1 MVTRIFS
8 EDTYEQAL
16 IELFQSLEG
25 KQYRYEYGPDIVRDY
40 TNPILDDVLQESLHR
55 INPTLPFEAI
65 DDAIKKLHQIEGS
78 SLYEC
83 NFKFTQMLQYGIE
96 VQYTDAKHQL
106 KTAIVNLIDYEHED
120 ENDFLVVNQYTV
132 QELDTKRPD
141 IVVFVNG
148 LPLVV
153 IELKSPSREETDA
166 SEAYLQLRN
175 YQKLIPSLFIYNAF
189 NVMSDMA
196 LTKIGTVTAKED
208 RYMEW
213 KQPTGEVADYDVAF
227 KSVFTPKVLL
237 NLLKNYILFDV
248 REGEYTKILA
258 GYHQY
263 YAVEKAAI
271 RTEEAVKGDGKIG
284 VFWHTQ
290 GSGKSLSMV
299 FLAHHPKVQAMNPTI
314 VVVTD
319 RNDLDEQLFGQF
331 SRTVDF
337 LRQRAVQCTSR
348 DAENDDTSLKAMLK
362 NRNSGGIIFTTMQ
375 KFDDWDGALSER
387 QNIIVMTDEAHRG
400 QYGMEEKIDTEGN
413 VHIGA
418 ARKIRNSLPHAS
430 YIGFTGTPI
439 SDKDRDTREIFGDDI
454 DVYDMTQAVNDGATR
469 PVYYESRVIKLKLDN
484 EVLAKIDAEYERL
497 REEGAS
503 ETDLE
508 ENKKEMSHMDELLGN
523 NATINDLVKDI
534 ITHYEENRQYIC
546 YGKAMIVAYSRPI
559 AMKIYKHIIELRPDW
574 TEKVKVVMTSGNKDP
589 EEWADII
596 GGKAYKKELAKKF
609 KDENDEMKIAIVVD
623 MWLTGFDVPSLA
635 TMYVY
640 KPMKDHNLMQAIA
653 RVNRVFP
660 EKAGGLIVDYVGI
673 AAALKEAMKRYTK
686 RDQDNYGNND
696 IKEKAYSEFKEK
708 LEICRDLLHGY
719 DYNNFHHGTP
729 AVRAQLIKGGVN
741 FLIASEKA
749 EDCKAFIK
757 NASLLR
763 QAVTLCRSLLVEEER
778 FEVSFMESVRI
789 LIIRL
794 QNPGK
799 ITKRDINQRI
809 ASLIAQS
816 VKSDGVVN
824 LFDEQTEF
832 SLFDEKFM
840 EEVRKMKEKN
850 LALKLLENLLR
861 GRVRTLTRIN
871 IVTGE
876 LFSNR
881 FGETLNRY
889 INGLLT
895 NEEVI
900 QELLKMAQEMME
912 AEKQGNELGL
922 SKEEKAFYDALTR
935 PQAVKD
941 FYTNDQLVDLTKE
954 LTDML
959 RKNRT
964 IDWNRREA
972 ERANMRRLV
981 RRLLKK
987 YKYPPEEA
995 EGAMNIV
1002 LKQCEQWVEN
1012 EENLNNDNQP
1022 VGDVYLVEDE
1032 IIIEGKPKVISLYQ
1046 EYRED
1051 CVPLYT
1057 LRAACGY
1064 FEGGETPEEEGW
1076 IDASGNGFTPD
1087 PERHFAVHAKGNS
1100 MQPKIKDGDICIF
1113 EWYRAGSRNGEIVLT
1128 QCRDNDLEYGG
1139 RYTIKK
1145 YHSEKIY
1152 YEDGSWE
1159 HTKIELIPLNKDY
1172 EIIVLEDGVEYR
1184 TIGVLKCVL

>member
-1 MVTRIFS
+1 MFT

-25 KQYRYEYGPDIVRDY
+25 NQFRYEYGPDIERDY
-40 TNPILDDVLQESLHR
+40 ANPVLDDVLRESLCR
-55 INPTLPFEAI
+55 INPSIPRDAI
-65 DDAIKKLHQIEGS
+65 DDAIRKLHQIEGS

-83 NFKFTQMLQYGIE
+83 NFKFTQMMQYGIE
-96 VQYTDAKHQL
+96 VTFTQHASSNPKNEGADMIHEAMSHYGRFNERVEQQSRE
-106 KTAIVNLIDYEHED
+106 KTMVVNLIDFEHPEK
-120 ENDFLVVNQYTV
+120 NDFLVVNQFTV
-132 QELDTKRPD
+132 QEHDTKRPD

-175 YQKLIPSLFIYNAF
+175 YQKSIPSLFIYNAF

-196 LTKIGTVTAKED
+196 QTKVGTVTAKED

-227 KSVFTPKVLL
+227 KSIFTPKVLL

-248 REGEYTKILA
+248 REGSYAKILA

-263 YAVEKAAI
+263 YAVEKAAT
-271 RTEEAVKGDGKIG
+271 RAEEAVKGDGKIG

-299 FLAHHPKVQAMNPTI
+299 FLAHHPKIQMMNPTI
-314 VVVTD
+314 VVITD
-319 RNDLDEQLFGQF
+319 RNDLDEQLYGQF

-375 KFDDWDGALSER
+375 KFDDWDGALSDR
-387 QNIIVMTDEAHRG
+387 RNIIVMTDEAHRG

-413 VHIGA
+413 THIGA

-439 SDKDRDTREIFGDDI
+439 SDKDRDTAEVFGDII
-454 DVYDMTQAVNDGATR
+454 DVYDMTQAVKDGATR
-469 PVYYESRVIKLKLDN
+469 PVYYESRVIKLKLND
-484 EVLAKIDAEYERL
+484 EILAQIDAEYDKL
-497 REEGAS
+497 RAEGAS
-503 ETDLE
+503 EADLE
-508 ENKKEMSHMDELLGN
+508 ENKKVMSHMDSLLGN
-523 NATINDLVKDI
+523 DATVNDLVADI
-534 ITHYEENRQYIC
+534 ITHYEENRQHIC
-546 YGKAMIVAYSRPI
+546 CGKAMIVAYSRPI
-559 AMKIYKHIIELRPDW
+559 AMKIYTRILELRPDW
-574 TEKVKVVMTSGNKDP
+574 TEKVKVVMTGGNQDP
-589 EEWADII
+589 EEWAEII
-596 GGKAYKKELAKKF
+596 GSKAYKKELAKKF
-609 KDENDEMKIAIVVD
+609 KDEDDEMKIAIVVD

-673 AAALKEAMKRYTK
+673 ASALKEAMKRYTK
-686 RDQDNYGNND
+686 RDRDNYGNND
-696 IKEKAYSEFKEK
+696 IKERAYSEFKEK
-708 LEICRDLLHGY
+708 QEICRDLLHGY
-719 DYNNFHHGTP
+719 DYSKFHHGSP
-729 AVRAQLIKGGVN
+729 SERAMLIKGAVN
-741 FLIASEKA
+741 FLMAPAKA
-749 EDCKAFIK
+749 EDCKEFTK
-757 NASLLR
+757 NAFMLR

-778 FEVSFMESVRI
+778 YEVSFMESVRI

-794 QNPGK
+794 QNTNK
-799 ITKRDINQRI
+799 ISKVEINKRIV
-809 ASLIAQS
+809 ALIEQS
-816 VKSDGVVN
+816 VSSDGVVN
-824 LFDEQTEF
+824 IFDEQTEF

-850 LALKLLENLLR
+850 LAAKLLEDLLR
-861 GRVRTLTRIN
+861 ERVRTMIRSN

-881 FGETLNRY
+881 FSETLNRY
-889 INGLLT
+889 VNGLLT

-900 QELLKMAQEMME
+900 QELLKLAQEMMD
-912 AEKQGNELGL
+912 AEQQGNDLGL
-922 SKEEKAFYDALTR
+922 SNDEKAFYDALTR

-941 FYTNDQLVDLTKE
+941 FYSNDQLVAMTKD

-981 RRLLKK
+981 KRLLKK
-987 YKYPPEEA
+987 YQYPPEET

-1002 LKQCEQWVEN
+1002 LKQCEQWAEN
-1012 EENLNNDNQP
+1012 Q
-1022 VGDVYLVEDE
+1022 
-1032 IIIEGKPKVISLYQ
+1032 
-1046 EYRED
+1046 
-1051 CVPLYT
+1051 
-1057 LRAACGY
+1057 
-1064 FEGGETPEEEGW
+1064 
-1076 IDASGNGFTPD
+1076 
-1087 PERHFAVHAKGNS
+1087 
-1100 MQPKIKDGDICIF
+1100 DI
-1113 EWYRAGSRNGEIVLT
+1113 GTV
-1128 QCRDNDLEYGG
+1128 
-1139 RYTIKK
+1139 
-1145 YHSEKIY
+1145 
-1152 YEDGSWE
+1152 
-1159 HTKIELIPLNKDY
+1159 
-1172 EIIVLEDGVEYR
+1172 
-1184 TIGVLKCVL
+1184 

>member
-1 MVTRIFS
+1 MFFT

-16 IELFQSLEG
+16 IALFQELG
-25 KQYRYEYGPDIVRDY
+25 FRYKYGPDIEREY
-40 TNPILDDVLQESLHR
+40 SNPLLDDVLQESLQR
-55 INPTLPFEAI
+55 INPTLPASAI
-65 DDAIKKLHQIEGS
+65 DDAIRKLQQIEGS

-83 NFKFTQMLQYGIE
+83 NFKFTQMMQYGIE
-96 VQYTDAKHQL
+96 VTFSEADANIGMARENMSYYGRENEHAEMMQGQRTK
-106 KTAIVNLIDYEHED
+106 IVKLIDFEHLEK
-120 ENDFLVVNQYTV
+120 NDFLVVNQYTV

-175 YQKLIPSLFIYNAF
+175 YQKFIPSLFTYNAF

-196 LTKIGTVTAKED
+196 LTKIGTITAKED

-213 KQPTGEVADYDVAF
+213 KQPTGDVADYDTAF
-227 KSVFTPKVLL
+227 KAVFTPSVLL
-237 NLLKNYILFDV
+237 NLLKNYLLFDV
-248 REGEYTKILA
+248 REGCYAKILA

-263 YAVEKAAI
+263 YAVEKAAQK
-271 RTEEAVKGDGKIG
+271 TAEAVRGDGKIG

-299 FLAHHPKVQAMNPTI
+299 FLAHHPKVQEMNPTI
-314 VVVTD
+314 VVITD
-319 RNDLDEQLFGQF
+319 RNDLDEQLYGQF

-348 DAENDDTSLKAMLK
+348 NAENDDTSLKALLK
-362 NRNSGGIIFTTMQ
+362 NRHSGGIIFTTMQ
-375 KFDDWDGALSER
+375 KFDDWDGSLSER

-439 SDKDRDTREIFGDDI
+439 SNKDKDTREIFGDDI
-454 DVYDMTQAVNDGATR
+454 DVYDMTQAVKDGATR
-469 PVYYESRVIKLKLDN
+469 PVYYESRVIKLKLND
-484 EVLAKIDAEYERL
+484 EILGKIDAEYDRL
-497 REEGAS
+497 RSDGAS
-503 ETDLE
+503 ETDIE
-508 ENKKEMSHMDELLGN
+508 ENKKQMSHMDALLGN
-523 NATINDLVKDI
+523 DVTINDLVKDI
-534 ITHYEENRQYIC
+534 ITHYEDNRQHVC
-546 YGKAMIVAYSRPI
+546 CGKAMIVAYSRPI
-559 AMKIYKHIIELRPDW
+559 AMKIYKRILEMRPDW
-574 TEKVKVVMTSGNKDP
+574 TEKAKVVMTSGNQDP

-609 KDENDEMKIAIVVD
+609 KDEDDPMKIAIVVD

-660 EKAGGLIVDYVGI
+660 DKAGGLIVDYVGI
-673 AAALKEAMKRYTK
+673 AAALKDAMKRYTK

-696 IKEKAYSEFKEK
+696 IKQKAHSEFKEK

-719 DYNNFHHGTP
+719 DYSRLLTEQTRAALGEGRHLSLAQCFRHGTP
-729 AVRAQLIKGGVN
+729 AERAQIIKGGVN
-741 FLIASEKA
+741 YLIAPDKA
-749 EDCKAFIK
+749 EACKEFVK

-763 QAVTLCRSLLVEEER
+763 QAVTLCRSLLVEDER
-778 FEVSFMESVRI
+778 FEVSLMESVRI
-789 LIIRL
+789 LITRL
-794 QNPGK
+794 QTPGRT
-799 ITKRDINQRI
+799 IKREINKRI
-809 ASLIAQS
+809 AALIEQS
-816 VKSDGVVN
+816 VQSDGVVN

-850 LALKLLENLLR
+850 LAVKLLEDLLR
-861 GRVRTLTRIN
+861 DRVRTTTRSN
-871 IVTGE
+871 IVKGE

-881 FGETLNRY
+881 FSETLNRY
-889 INGLLT
+889 INGLLS

-900 QELLKMAQEMME
+900 QELLRLAQEMME
-912 AEKQGNELGL
+912 AEQQGNDLGL
-922 SKEEKAFYDALTR
+922 CDEEKAFYDALTR

-941 FYTNDQLVDLTKE
+941 FYTNEQLVELTKE

-964 IDWNRREA
+964 IDWNRREG

-981 RRLLKK
+981 KRLLKK

-1002 LKQCEQWVEN
+1002 LKQCEQWAEN
-1012 EENLNNDNQP
+1012 
-1022 VGDVYLVEDE
+1022 
-1032 IIIEGKPKVISLYQ
+1032 Q
-1046 EYRED
+1046 E
-1051 CVPLYT
+1051 
-1057 LRAACGY
+1057 
-1064 FEGGETPEEEGW
+1064 
-1076 IDASGNGFTPD
+1076 AS
-1087 PERHFAVHAKGNS
+1087 
-1100 MQPKIKDGDICIF
+1100 
-1113 EWYRAGSRNGEIVLT
+1113 
-1128 QCRDNDLEYGG
+1128 
-1139 RYTIKK
+1139 
-1145 YHSEKIY
+1145 
-1152 YEDGSWE
+1152 
-1159 HTKIELIPLNKDY
+1159 
-1172 EIIVLEDGVEYR
+1172 
-1184 TIGVLKCVL
+1184 

>member
-1 MVTRIFS
+1 MIFS

-16 IELFQSLEG
+16 IELFRELGFSY
-25 KQYRYEYGPDIVRDY
+25 KYGPDIQRDY
-40 TNPILDDVLQESLHR
+40 NNPLLDDVLQASLQR
-55 INPTLPFEAI
+55 INPTLPQSAI
-65 DDAIKKLHQIEGS
+65 EDAIKKLHQIEGS

-83 NFKFTQMLQYGIE
+83 NFKFTQMMQYGIE
-96 VQYTDAKHQL
+96 VTFTGSETSRSYQMEEEESVGMVKEALAHYGRENERVESLQGQ
-106 KTAIVNLIDYEHED
+106 KTRIVNLIDFEHPKR
-120 ENDFLVVNQYTV
+120 NDFLVVNQYTM

-153 IELKSPSREETDA
+153 VELKSPSREETDA

-175 YQKLIPSLFIYNAF
+175 YQKFIPSLFIYNAF

-227 KSVFTPKVLL
+227 KSVFTPKILL

-248 REGEYTKILA
+248 REGSYAKILA

-263 YAVEKAAI
+263 YAVEKAAQ
-271 RTEEAVKGDGKIG
+271 RTDEAVKGDGKIG

-299 FLAHHPKVQAMNPTI
+299 FLAHHPKVQQMNPTI
-314 VVVTD
+314 VVITD
-319 RNDLDEQLFGQF
+319 RNDLDEQLYGQF
-331 SRTVDF
+331 SRTAAF
-337 LRQRAVQCTSR
+337 LRQHAVQCTSR
-348 DAENDDTSLKAMLK
+348 NAEHDDTSLKALLK
-362 NRNSGGIIFTTMQ
+362 NRHSGGIIFTTMQ
-375 KFDDWDGALSER
+375 KFDDWDGALSDR
-387 QNIIVMTDEAHRG
+387 KNIIVMTDEAHRG

-469 PVYYESRVIKLKLDN
+469 PVYYESRVIKLKLNDA
-484 EVLAKIDAEYERL
+484 VLAQIDAEYDRL

-503 ETDLE
+503 EADLE
-508 ENKKEMSHMDELLGN
+508 ENKKEMSHMDALLGN
-523 NATINDLVKDI
+523 DATINDLVNDI
-534 ITHYEENRQYIC
+534 ITHYEDNRQYIC
-546 YGKAMIVAYSRPI
+546 CGKAMLVAYSRPI
-559 AMKIYKHIIELRPDW
+559 AMKIYKRILELRPEW
-574 TEKVKVVMTSGNKDP
+574 SEKVKVVMTSGNQDP

-596 GGKAYKKELAKKF
+596 GGKAYKKELARKF
-609 KDENDEMKIAIVVD
+609 KDENDPMKIAIVVD

-673 AAALKEAMKRYTK
+673 ASALKEAMKRYTK
-686 RDQDNYGNND
+686 RDRDNYGNND
-696 IKEKAYSEFKEK
+696 IKERAYSEFKEK

-719 DYNNFHHGTP
+719 DYSKFQHGSP
-729 AVRAQLIKGGVN
+729 AERAQLIKGAVN
-741 FLIASEKA
+741 FMIAPEKA
-749 EDCKAFIK
+749 DACKDFVK

-789 LIIRL
+789 LIVRL
-794 QNPGK
+794 QKPGK
-799 ITKRDINQRI
+799 VSKKEINQRI
-809 ASLIAQS
+809 AALIEQS
-816 VKSDGVVN
+816 VQSDGVVN

-850 LALKLLENLLR
+850 LAVKLLEDLLR
-861 GRVRTLTRIN
+861 GRVRTLTRSN
-871 IVTGE
+871 LVTGE

-881 FGETLNRY
+881 FSETLNRY

-900 QELLKMAQEMME
+900 QELLRMAQEMID
-912 AEKQGNELGL
+912 AEQQGNDLGL
-922 SKEEKAFYDALTR
+922 TNEEKAFYDALTR

-941 FYTNDQLVDLTKE
+941 FYSNEQLVSLTKN

-959 RKNRT
+959 RRNST

-981 RRLLKK
+981 KRLLKQ

-995 EGAMNIV
+995 EDAIDVV

-1012 EENLNNDNQP
+1012 Q
-1022 VGDVYLVEDE
+1022 DV
-1032 IIIEGKPKVISLYQ
+1032 
-1046 EYRED
+1046 
-1051 CVPLYT
+1051 
-1057 LRAACGY
+1057 A
-1064 FEGGETPEEEGW
+1064 
-1076 IDASGNGFTPD
+1076 
-1087 PERHFAVHAKGNS
+1087 
-1100 MQPKIKDGDICIF
+1100 
-1113 EWYRAGSRNGEIVLT
+1113 
-1128 QCRDNDLEYGG
+1128 
-1139 RYTIKK
+1139 
-1145 YHSEKIY
+1145 
-1152 YEDGSWE
+1152 
-1159 HTKIELIPLNKDY
+1159 
-1172 EIIVLEDGVEYR
+1172 
-1184 TIGVLKCVL
+1184 

>member
-1 MVTRIFS
+1 MPGIT
-8 EDTYEQAL
+8 EAEYEQAL

-25 KQYRYEYGPDIVRDY
+25 KQYRYEYGPDIERDY
-40 TNPILDDVLQESLHR
+40 TNPILDDVLQESLRR
-55 INPTLPFEAI
+55 INPTLPIDAI
-65 DDAIKKLHQIEGS
+65 DDAIKKLHRIEGS

-83 NFKFTQMLQYGIE
+83 NFKFTQMLQYGVE

-106 KTAIVNLIDYEHED
+106 KTAIVNLIDYDHED
-120 ENDFLVVNQYTV
+120 ENDFLVVNQFTM

-175 YQKLIPSLFIYNAF
+175 YQKFIPSLFIYNAF

-227 KSVFTPKVLL
+227 KSVFTPKILL

-248 REGEYTKILA
+248 REGSYTKILA

-263 YAVEKAAI
+263 YAVEKAAQ

-319 RNDLDEQLFGQF
+319 RNDLDEQLYGQF
-331 SRTVDF
+331 ARTVDF

-348 DAENDDTSLKAMLK
+348 NAENDDTSLKAMLE
-362 NRNSGGIIFTTMQ
+362 NRHSGGIIFTTMQ
-375 KFDDWDGALSER
+375 KFDDWDGALSDR
-387 QNIIVMTDEAHRG
+387 QSIIVMTDEAHRG
-400 QYGMEEKIDTEGN
+400 QYGMEEKVDTEGN

-469 PVYYESRVIKLKLDN
+469 PVYYESRVIKLKLDDA
-484 EVLAKIDAEYERL
+484 VLAKIDAEYERL

-508 ENKKEMSHMDELLGN
+508 ENKKEMSHMDALLGN
-523 NATINDLVKDI
+523 DATINDLVTDI
-534 ITHYEENRQYIC
+534 IAHYEDSRQYVC
-546 YGKAMIVAYSRPI
+546 CGKAMIVAYSRPI
-559 AMKIYKHIIELRPDW
+559 AMKIYKRILELRPTW

-596 GGKAYKKELAKKF
+596 GGKAHKKELAKKF

-686 RDQDNYGNND
+686 RDRDNYGNND

-708 LEICRDLLHGY
+708 LEICRDMLHGY
-719 DYNNFHHGTP
+719 DYSHFHHGSP
-729 AVRAQLIKGGVN
+729 AERAQLIKGGVN
-741 FLIASEKA
+741 FLITPEKA
-749 EDCKAFIK
+749 EDCKAFVK

-778 FEVSFMESVRI
+778 FEVSFLESVRI

-799 ITKRDINQRI
+799 ITKKDINKRI
-809 ASLIAQS
+809 AALIAQS
-816 VKSDGVVN
+816 VQSDGVVN

-832 SLFDEKFM
+832 SLFDERFM
-840 EEVRKMKEKN
+840 EEVKKMKEKN
-850 LALKLLENLLR
+850 LAAKLLEDLLR
-861 GRVRTLTRIN
+861 GRVRSMIRTN

-900 QELLKMAQEMME
+900 QELLKLAQEMMD

-922 SKEEKAFYDALTR
+922 SNEEKAFYDALTR

-941 FYTNDQLVDLTKE
+941 FYTDEQLVALTRD

-981 RRLLKK
+981 KRLLKK

-995 EGAMNIV
+995 EDAMNVV
-1002 LKQCEQWVEN
+1002 LKQCEQWAEN
-1012 EENLNNDNQP
+1012 EETNRGVEVEETSVAQKKSTGKKAQEIQMIPMGSMLE
-1022 VGDVYLVEDE
+1022 DVEADDDVRRLVHNMMELY
-1032 IIIEGKPKVISLYQ
+1032 EG
-1046 EYRED
+1046 
-1051 CVPLYT
+1051 T
-1057 LRAACGY
+1057 
-1064 FEGGETPEEEGW
+1064 
-1076 IDASGNGFTPD
+1076 
-1087 PERHFAVHAKGNS
+1087 
-1100 MQPKIKDGDICIF
+1100 
-1113 EWYRAGSRNGEIVLT
+1113 
-1128 QCRDNDLEYGG
+1128 
-1139 RYTIKK
+1139 TIM
-1145 YHSEKIY
+1145 
-1152 YEDGSWE
+1152 
-1159 HTKIELIPLNKDY
+1159 N
-1172 EIIVLEDGVEYR
+1172 IVLECQWAYQERYFSMKTNDWRHLIRDYVRKVTERPELQENEVFYYKAAG
-1184 TIGVLKCVL
+1184 

>member
-1 MVTRIFS
+1 MNGYT
-8 EDTYEQAL
+8 ENEYEQAL
-16 IELFQSLEG
+16 IALFQELG
-25 KQYRYEYGPDIVRDY
+25 YNYRYGPDIVRNY
-40 TNPILDDVLQESLHR
+40 SNPLLHDVLQDSLLR
-55 INPTLPFEAI
+55 INPTLPASAI

-96 VQYTDAKHQL
+96 VTFSENDNPWTACEDLAYYGRENERVERQQGQ
-106 KTAIVNLIDYEHED
+106 KTRIVRLIDFEHPD
-120 ENDFLVVNQYTV
+120 ANDFMVVNQFTM

-153 IELKSPSREETDA
+153 VELKSPSREETDA

-175 YQKLIPSLFIYNAF
+175 YQKFIPSLFIYNAF

-196 LTKIGTVTAKED
+196 LTKIGTITAKED

-213 KQPTGEVADYDVAF
+213 KRPTGEVADYDTAF

-237 NLLKNYILFDV
+237 NLLKNYLLFDV
-248 REGEYTKILA
+248 REGSYTKILA

-263 YAVEKAAI
+263 YAVEKAALK
-271 RTEEAVKGDGKIG
+271 TEEAVKGDGKIG

-299 FLAHHPKVQAMNPTI
+299 FLAHHPRVQAMNPTI
-314 VVVTD
+314 VVITD
-319 RNDLDEQLFGQF
+319 RNDLDEQLYGQF
-331 SRTVDF
+331 SRTIDF
-337 LRQRAVQCTSR
+337 LRQRPVQCTSR
-348 DAENDDTSLKAMLK
+348 NAEGDDTSLKAMLK

-400 QYGMEEKIDTEGN
+400 QYGMEEKVDTEGN

-439 SDKDRDTREIFGDDI
+439 SDKDRDTREVFGDDI
-454 DVYDMTQAVNDGATR
+454 DVYDMTQAVKDGATR
-469 PVYYESRVIKLKLDN
+469 PVYYESRVIKLKLND
-484 EVLAKIDAEYERL
+484 EVLAQIDAEYDRL
-497 REEGAS
+497 RQEGAS

-508 ENKKEMSHMDELLGN
+508 ENKKEMSHMDALLGN
-523 NATINDLVKDI
+523 DVTVNDLVNDI
-534 ITHYEENRQYIC
+534 ITHYEDNRQYVC
-546 YGKAMIVAYSRPI
+546 CGKAMIVAYSRPI
-559 AMKIYKHIIELRPDW
+559 AMKIYKRILDLRPDW

-596 GGKAYKKELAKKF
+596 GGKAHKKELAKKF
-609 KDENDEMKIAIVVD
+609 KDENDPMKIAIVVD

-673 AAALKEAMKRYTK
+673 AAALKDAMKRYTK
-686 RDQDNYGNND
+686 RDQDNYGDND
-696 IKEKAYSEFKEK
+696 IKQKAYSEFKEK

-719 DYNNFHHGTP
+719 DYSNFHHGSP
-729 AVRAQLIKGGVN
+729 AERAQIIKGAVN
-741 FLIASEKA
+741 FMIAPEKA
-749 EDCKAFIK
+749 EDCKAFVR

-799 ITKRDINQRI
+799 ITKKEINKRI
-809 ASLIAQS
+809 AALIEQS
-816 VKSDGVVN
+816 VQSDGVVDI
-824 LFDEQTEF
+824 FKGAEF

-840 EEVRKMKEKN
+840 EEVRMMKEKN
-850 LALKLLENLLR
+850 LAAKLLEDLLR
-861 GRVRTLTRIN
+861 GRVRTMIRTN

-881 FGETLNRY
+881 FSETLNRY

-900 QELLKMAQEMME
+900 QELLKLAKEMMA
-912 AEKQGNELGL
+912 AEQQGNELGL
-922 SKEEKAFYDALTR
+922 SNEEKAFYDALTR

-941 FYTNDQLVDLTKE
+941 FYSNDQLVEMTKD

-959 RKNRT
+959 RNNRT

-981 RRLLKK
+981 KRLLKK

-995 EGAMNIV
+995 EGAMTVV
-1002 LKQCEQWVEN
+1002 LKQCELWAEN
-1012 EENLNNDNQP
+1012 Q
-1022 VGDVYLVEDE
+1022 
-1032 IIIEGKPKVISLYQ
+1032 
-1046 EYRED
+1046 
-1051 CVPLYT
+1051 
-1057 LRAACGY
+1057 
-1064 FEGGETPEEEGW
+1064 GE
-1076 IDASGNGFTPD
+1076 
-1087 PERHFAVHAKGNS
+1087 V
-1100 MQPKIKDGDICIF
+1100 
-1113 EWYRAGSRNGEIVLT
+1113 
-1128 QCRDNDLEYGG
+1128 
-1139 RYTIKK
+1139 
-1145 YHSEKIY
+1145 
-1152 YEDGSWE
+1152 
-1159 HTKIELIPLNKDY
+1159 
-1172 EIIVLEDGVEYR
+1172 
-1184 TIGVLKCVL
+1184 

>member
-1 MVTRIFS
+1 MSAFS

-25 KQYRYEYGPDIVRDY
+25 KQFRYQYGPNIERDY
-40 TNPILDDVLQESLHR
+40 TNPILDDVLQESLQR
-55 INPTLPFEAI
+55 INPALPQCAI
-65 DDAIKKLHQIEGS
+65 DDAIKKIHQIEGS

-83 NFKFTQMLQYGIE
+83 NFKFTQMMQYGIE
-96 VQYTDAKHQL
+96 VQYTDANHQL
-106 KTAIVNLIDYEHED
+106 KTSIVNLIDYDHED

-175 YQKLIPSLFIYNAF
+175 YQKFIPSLFIYNAF

-213 KQPTGEVADYDVAF
+213 KRPTGEVADYDVAF
-227 KSVFTPKVLL
+227 KSVFTPKTLL

-248 REGEYTKILA
+248 REGSYAKILA

-263 YAVEKAAI
+263 YAVEKAAQ

-299 FLAHHPKVQAMNPTI
+299 FLAHHPKVQTMNPTI
-314 VVVTD
+314 VVITD
-319 RNDLDEQLFGQF
+319 RNDLDEQLYGQF
-331 SRTVDF
+331 SRTAAF
-337 LRQRAVQCTSR
+337 LRQHAVQCTSR
-348 DAENDDTSLKAMLK
+348 NAEGDDTSLKSLLK
-362 NRNSGGIIFTTMQ
+362 NRHSGGIIFTTMQ
-375 KFDDWDGALSER
+375 KFDDWDGALSDR

-469 PVYYESRVIKLKLDN
+469 PVYYESRVIKLKLND
-484 EVLAKIDAEYERL
+484 EVLAQIDAEYDKL

-503 ETDLE
+503 ETDLD
-508 ENKKEMSHMDELLGN
+508 ENKKEMSHMDALLGN
-523 NATINDLVKDI
+523 DATINDLVNDI
-534 ITHYEENRQYIC
+534 ITHYEDNRQHIC
-546 YGKAMIVAYSRPI
+546 CGKAMLVAYSRPI
-559 AMKIYKHIIELRPDW
+559 AMKIYKRILDLRPNW
-574 TEKVKVVMTSGNKDP
+574 NEKVKVVMTSGNQDP

-609 KDENDEMKIAIVVD
+609 KDENDPMKIAIVVD
-623 MWLTGFDVPSLA
+623 MWLTGFVVPSLA

-673 AAALKEAMKRYTK
+673 AAALKDAMKRYTK
-686 RDQDNYGNND
+686 RDRDNYGNND

-719 DYNNFHHGTP
+719 DYSKFHHGSP
-729 AVRAQLIKGGVN
+729 AERAQLIKGAVN
-741 FLIASEKA
+741 FLIAPNKA
-749 EDCKAFIK
+749 EDCKDFIK

-794 QNPGK
+794 QSPGK
-799 ITKRDINQRI
+799 VTKKEINQRI
-809 ASLIAQS
+809 AALIEQS
-816 VKSDGVVN
+816 VTSDGVVN

-840 EEVRKMKEKN
+840 EEVKKMKEKN
-850 LALKLLENLLR
+850 LAAKLLEDLLR
-861 GRVRTLTRIN
+861 GRVRSLTRSN
-871 IVTGE
+871 LVTGE

-881 FGETLNRY
+881 FSETLNRY

-912 AEKQGNELGL
+912 AEQQGNDLGL
-922 SKEEKAFYDALTR
+922 SNDEKAFYDALTR

-941 FYTNDQLVDLTKE
+941 FYSNEQLVELTKD

-981 RRLLKK
+981 KRLLKK
-987 YKYPPEEA
+987 YKYPPEETEDA
-995 EGAMNIV
+995 INIV
-1002 LKQCEQWVEN
+1002 LKQCEQWAEN
-1012 EENLNNDNQP
+1012 Q
-1022 VGDVYLVEDE
+1022 DV
-1032 IIIEGKPKVISLYQ
+1032 
-1046 EYRED
+1046 
-1051 CVPLYT
+1051 
-1057 LRAACGY
+1057 A
-1064 FEGGETPEEEGW
+1064 
-1076 IDASGNGFTPD
+1076 
-1087 PERHFAVHAKGNS
+1087 
-1100 MQPKIKDGDICIF
+1100 
-1113 EWYRAGSRNGEIVLT
+1113 
-1128 QCRDNDLEYGG
+1128 
-1139 RYTIKK
+1139 
-1145 YHSEKIY
+1145 
-1152 YEDGSWE
+1152 
-1159 HTKIELIPLNKDY
+1159 
-1172 EIIVLEDGVEYR
+1172 
-1184 TIGVLKCVL
+1184 

>member
-1 MVTRIFS
+1 MYFS
-8 EDTYEQAL
+8 EDEFEKAL
-16 IELFQSLEG
+16 IELFRELG
-25 KQYRYEYGPDIVRDY
+25 FTYKYGPDIERDY
-40 TNPILDDVLQESLHR
+40 RNPLLDDVLQESLQR
-55 INPTLPFEAI
+55 INPTLPQSAI
-65 DDAIKKLHQIEGS
+65 EDAIKKLHQIEGS

-83 NFKFTQMLQYGIE
+83 NFKFTQMMQYGVE
-96 VQYTDAKHQL
+96 VTFTGSGHSRAYLMEGEKSEGMVGEALAHYGRENERVETQQGQ
-106 KTAIVNLIDYEHED
+106 KTRIVSLIDFEHPSR
-120 ENDFLVVNQYTV
+120 NDFLVVNQYTV

-141 IVVFVNG
+141 IVLFVNG

-153 IELKSPSREETDA
+153 IELKSPSRENTDA

-175 YQKLIPSLFIYNAF
+175 YQKFIPSLFIYNAF

-227 KSVFTPKVLL
+227 KSVFAPKILL

-248 REGEYTKILA
+248 REGSYAKILA

-263 YAVEKAAI
+263 YAVEKAAQ

-299 FLAHHPKVQAMNPTI
+299 FLAHHPKVQQMNPTI
-314 VVVTD
+314 VVITD
-319 RNDLDEQLFGQF
+319 RNDLDEQLYGQF
-331 SRTVDF
+331 SRTSAF
-337 LRQRAVQCTSR
+337 LRQHAVQCTSR
-348 DAENDDTSLKAMLK
+348 NAEGDDTSLKALLK
-362 NRNSGGIIFTTMQ
+362 NRHSGGIIFTTMQ
-375 KFDDWDGALSER
+375 KFDDWDGALSDR

-400 QYGMEEKIDTEGN
+400 QYGMEEKIDTEGK

-469 PVYYESRVIKLKLDN
+469 PVYYESRVIKLKLND
-484 EVLAKIDAEYERL
+484 EVLAQIDAEYDRL

-503 ETDLE
+503 EADLE
-508 ENKKEMSHMDELLGN
+508 ANKKEMSHMDALLGN
-523 NATINDLVKDI
+523 DATINDLVNDI
-534 ITHYEENRQYIC
+534 ITHYEDNRQHIC
-546 YGKAMIVAYSRPI
+546 CGKAMLVAYSRPI
-559 AMKIYKHIIELRPDW
+559 AMKIYKRILELRPEW
-574 TEKVKVVMTSGNKDP
+574 TEKVKVVMTSGNQDP

-609 KDENDEMKIAIVVD
+609 KDENDPMKIAIVVD

-673 AAALKEAMKRYTK
+673 AAALKDAMKRYTK
-686 RDQDNYGNND
+686 RDQNNYGNND

-719 DYNNFHHGTP
+719 DYSKFHHGSP
-729 AVRAQLIKGGVN
+729 AERAQMIKGAVN
-741 FLIASEKA
+741 FMIAPEKA
-749 EDCKAFIK
+749 DACKDFIK

-794 QNPGK
+794 QSPGK
-799 ITKRDINQRI
+799 VTKKEINQRI
-809 ASLIAQS
+809 AALIAQS
-816 VKSDGVVN
+816 VHSDGVVN

-840 EEVRKMKEKN
+840 EEVKKMKEKN
-850 LALKLLENLLR
+850 LAAKLLEDLLR
-861 GRVRTLTRIN
+861 GRVRSLTRSN
-871 IVTGE
+871 LVTGE

-881 FGETLNRY
+881 FSETLNRY

-900 QELLKMAQEMME
+900 QELLKMAQEMMD
-912 AEKQGNELGL
+912 AEQQGNDLGL
-922 SKEEKAFYDALTR
+922 SNEEKAFYDALTR

-941 FYTNDQLVDLTKE
+941 FYSNEQLVSLTKD

-981 RRLLKK
+981 KRLLKQ

-995 EGAMNIV
+995 EDAMNVV
-1002 LKQCEQWVEN
+1002 LKQCEQWAEN
-1012 EENLNNDNQP
+1012 Q
-1022 VGDVYLVEDE
+1022 DV
-1032 IIIEGKPKVISLYQ
+1032 
-1046 EYRED
+1046 
-1051 CVPLYT
+1051 
-1057 LRAACGY
+1057 A
-1064 FEGGETPEEEGW
+1064 
-1076 IDASGNGFTPD
+1076 
-1087 PERHFAVHAKGNS
+1087 
-1100 MQPKIKDGDICIF
+1100 
-1113 EWYRAGSRNGEIVLT
+1113 
-1128 QCRDNDLEYGG
+1128 
-1139 RYTIKK
+1139 
-1145 YHSEKIY
+1145 
-1152 YEDGSWE
+1152 
-1159 HTKIELIPLNKDY
+1159 
-1172 EIIVLEDGVEYR
+1172 
-1184 TIGVLKCVL
+1184 

>member
-1 MVTRIFS
+1 MQGIT
-8 EDTYEQAL
+8 EAEYEQAL
-16 IELFQSLEG
+16 IELFQNLEG
-25 KQYRYEYGPDIVRDY
+25 KQYRYEYGPDIERDY
-40 TNPILDDVLQESLHR
+40 TNPILDDVLQVSLHR
-55 INPTLPFEAI
+55 INPTLPLDAI
-65 DDAIKKLHQIEGS
+65 EDAIKKLHQIEGS

-96 VQYTDAKHQL
+96 VQYVDAKHQL
-106 KTAIVNLIDYEHED
+106 KTAIVNLVDYDHEE
-120 ENDFLVVNQYTV
+120 ENDFLVVNQYTM
-132 QELDTKRPD
+132 QEQETKRPD

-175 YQKLIPSLFIYNAF
+175 YQKFIPSLFIYNAF

-227 KSVFTPKVLL
+227 KSVFTPKTLL

-248 REGEYTKILA
+248 REGSYTKILA

-263 YAVEKAAI
+263 YAVEKAAV

-319 RNDLDEQLFGQF
+319 RNDLDEQLYGQF

-348 DAENDDTSLKAMLK
+348 NAENDDTSLKAMLK
-362 NRNSGGIIFTTMQ
+362 NRHSGGIIFTTMQ
-375 KFDDWDGALSER
+375 KFDDWDGALSDR

-400 QYGMEEKIDTEGN
+400 QYGLDERIDTEGN

-469 PVYYESRVIKLKLDN
+469 PVYYESRVIKLKLDDA
-484 EVLAKIDAEYERL
+484 VLARIDAEYERL
-497 REEGAS
+497 RDEGAS

-508 ENKKEMSHMDELLGN
+508 ENKKEMSHMDALLGN
-523 NATINDLVKDI
+523 DATVNDLVNDI
-534 ITHYEENRQYIC
+534 IAHYEDNRQYVC
-546 YGKAMIVAYSRPI
+546 CGKAMIVAYSRPI
-559 AMKIYKHIIELRPDW
+559 AMKIYKRILELRPDW
-574 TEKVKVVMTSGNKDP
+574 TAKVKVVMTSGNKDP

-596 GGKAYKKELAKKF
+596 GGKAHKKELAKKF
-609 KDENDEMKIAIVVD
+609 KDENDDMKIAIVVD

-686 RDQDNYGNND
+686 RDRDNYGNND
-696 IKEKAYSEFKEK
+696 IKERAYSEFKEK

-719 DYNNFHHGTP
+719 DYSNFHHGSP
-729 AVRAQLIKGGVN
+729 AERAQLIKGGVN
-741 FLIASEKA
+741 FLIAPEKA
-749 EDCKAFIK
+749 EACKAFVR

-794 QNPGK
+794 QSPGK
-799 ITKRDINQRI
+799 ISKREINKRI
-809 ASLIAQS
+809 AALIEQS
-816 VKSDGVVN
+816 VQSDGVVSI
-824 LFDEQTEF
+824 FDGQAEF

-850 LALKLLENLLR
+850 LAVKLLEDLLR
-861 GRVRTLTRIN
+861 GRVRSMIRTN

-881 FGETLNRY
+881 FSETLNRY

-900 QELLKMAQEMME
+900 QELLKLAQEMME
-912 AEKQGNELGL
+912 AEKEGNELGL
-922 SKEEKAFYDALTR
+922 SREEKAFYDALTR

-941 FYTNDQLVDLTKE
+941 FYTNEQLVDLTKE

-964 IDWNRREA
+964 IDWNRRES

-981 RRLLKK
+981 KRLLKK

-995 EGAMNIV
+995 EDAMNVV
-1002 LKQCEQWVEN
+1002 LKQCEQWAEN
-1012 EENLNNDNQP
+1012 EETNRVERVQSPAGLNSAEHEQARPKVKAQEIRMIPKGSMLED
-1022 VGDVYLVEDE
+1022 VEDDAE
-1032 IIIEGKPKVISLYQ
+1032 VRQLIHNMMELYEGTTILNIVVECQKEFQERYFSMKGNDWRLLIRDYVRKVTERPELQ
-1046 EYRED
+1046 
-1051 CVPLYT
+1051 
-1057 LRAACGY
+1057 
-1064 FEGGETPEEEGW
+1064 EEEVFRFM
-1076 IDASGNGFTPD
+1076 I
-1087 PERHFAVHAKGNS
+1087 
-1100 MQPKIKDGDICIF
+1100 
-1113 EWYRAGSRNGEIVLT
+1113 AG
-1128 QCRDNDLEYGG
+1128 
-1139 RYTIKK
+1139 
-1145 YHSEKIY
+1145 
-1152 YEDGSWE
+1152 
-1159 HTKIELIPLNKDY
+1159 
-1172 EIIVLEDGVEYR
+1172 
-1184 TIGVLKCVL
+1184 

>member
-1 MVTRIFS
+1 MSAFS

-16 IELFQSLEG
+16 IELFQSLVG
-25 KQYRYEYGPDIVRDY
+25 NQFRYQYGPDIERDY
-40 TNPILDDVLQESLHR
+40 TNPILDDVLQESLQR
-55 INPTLPFEAI
+55 INPALPQCAI

-83 NFKFTQMLQYGIE
+83 NFKFTQMMQYGIE
-96 VQYTDAKHQL
+96 VQYTDANHQL
-106 KTAIVNLIDYEHED
+106 KTSIVNLIDYEHED

-175 YQKLIPSLFIYNAF
+175 YQKFIPSLFIYNAF

-213 KQPTGEVADYDVAF
+213 KRPTGEVADYDVAF
-227 KSVFTPKVLL
+227 KSVFTPKTLL

-248 REGEYTKILA
+248 REGSYAKILA

-263 YAVEKAAI
+263 YAVEKAAQ

-299 FLAHHPKVQAMNPTI
+299 FLAHHPKVQTMNPTI
-314 VVVTD
+314 VVITD
-319 RNDLDEQLFGQF
+319 RNDLDEQLYGQF
-331 SRTVDF
+331 SRTAAF
-337 LRQRAVQCTSR
+337 LRQHAVQCTSR
-348 DAENDDTSLKAMLK
+348 NAEGDDTSLKSLLK
-362 NRNSGGIIFTTMQ
+362 NRHSGGIIFTTMQ
-375 KFDDWDGALSER
+375 KFDDWDGALSDR

-400 QYGMEEKIDTEGN
+400 QYGMEEQIDTEGN

-469 PVYYESRVIKLKLDN
+469 PVYYESRVIKLKLND
-484 EVLAKIDAEYERL
+484 EVLVQIDAEYDKL

-503 ETDLE
+503 ETDLD
-508 ENKKEMSHMDELLGN
+508 ENKKEMSHMDALLGN
-523 NATINDLVKDI
+523 DATINDLVNDI
-534 ITHYEENRQYIC
+534 ITHYEDNRQHIC
-546 YGKAMIVAYSRPI
+546 CGKAMLVAYSRPI
-559 AMKIYKHIIELRPDW
+559 AMKIYKRILDLRPNW
-574 TEKVKVVMTSGNKDP
+574 NEKVKVVMTSGNQDP

-609 KDENDEMKIAIVVD
+609 KDENDPMKIAIVVD

-673 AAALKEAMKRYTK
+673 AAALKDAMKRYTK
-686 RDQDNYGNND
+686 RDRDNYGNND

-719 DYNNFHHGTP
+719 DYSKFHHGSP
-729 AVRAQLIKGGVN
+729 AERAQLIKGAVN
-741 FLIASEKA
+741 FLIAPNKA
-749 EDCKAFIK
+749 EDCKDFIK

-794 QNPGK
+794 QSPGK
-799 ITKRDINQRI
+799 VTKKEINQRI
-809 ASLIAQS
+809 AALIEQS
-816 VKSDGVVN
+816 VTSDGVVN

-840 EEVRKMKEKN
+840 EEVKKMKEKN
-850 LALKLLENLLR
+850 LAAKLLEDLLR
-861 GRVRTLTRIN
+861 GRVRSLTRSN
-871 IVTGE
+871 LVTGE

-881 FGETLNRY
+881 FSETLNRY

-912 AEKQGNELGL
+912 AEQQGNDLGL
-922 SKEEKAFYDALTR
+922 SNDEKAFYDALTR

-941 FYTNDQLVDLTKE
+941 FYSNEQLVELTKD

-981 RRLLKK
+981 KRLLKK
-987 YKYPPEEA
+987 YKYPPEET
-995 EGAMNIV
+995 EDAMNIV
-1002 LKQCEQWVEN
+1002 LKQCEQWAEN
-1012 EENLNNDNQP
+1012 Q
-1022 VGDVYLVEDE
+1022 DV
-1032 IIIEGKPKVISLYQ
+1032 
-1046 EYRED
+1046 
-1051 CVPLYT
+1051 
-1057 LRAACGY
+1057 A
-1064 FEGGETPEEEGW
+1064 
-1076 IDASGNGFTPD
+1076 
-1087 PERHFAVHAKGNS
+1087 
-1100 MQPKIKDGDICIF
+1100 
-1113 EWYRAGSRNGEIVLT
+1113 
-1128 QCRDNDLEYGG
+1128 
-1139 RYTIKK
+1139 
-1145 YHSEKIY
+1145 
-1152 YEDGSWE
+1152 
-1159 HTKIELIPLNKDY
+1159 
-1172 EIIVLEDGVEYR
+1172 
-1184 TIGVLKCVL
+1184 

>member
-1 MVTRIFS
+1 MIFS

-16 IELFQSLEG
+16 IELFRELGFSY
-25 KQYRYEYGPDIVRDY
+25 KYGPDIQRDY
-40 TNPILDDVLQESLHR
+40 NNPLLDDVLQASLLR
-55 INPTLPFEAI
+55 INPTLPQSAI
-65 DDAIKKLHQIEGS
+65 EDAIKKLHQIEGS

-83 NFKFTQMLQYGIE
+83 NFKFTQMMQYGIE
-96 VQYTDAKHQL
+96 VTFTGSETSRSYQMEEEESVGMVKEALAHYGRENERVESLQGQ
-106 KTAIVNLIDYEHED
+106 KTRIVNLIDFEHPKR
-120 ENDFLVVNQYTV
+120 NDFLVVNQYTM

-153 IELKSPSREETDA
+153 VELKSPSREDTDA

-175 YQKLIPSLFIYNAF
+175 YQKFIPSLFIYNAF

-227 KSVFTPKVLL
+227 KSVFTPKILL

-248 REGEYTKILA
+248 REVSYAKILA

-263 YAVEKAAI
+263 YAVEKAAQ
-271 RTEEAVKGDGKIG
+271 RTDEAVKGDGKIG

-299 FLAHHPKVQAMNPTI
+299 FLAHHPKVQQMNPTI
-314 VVVTD
+314 VVITD
-319 RNDLDEQLFGQF
+319 RNDLDEQLYGQF
-331 SRTVDF
+331 SRTAAF
-337 LRQRAVQCTSR
+337 LRQHAVQCTSR
-348 DAENDDTSLKAMLK
+348 NAEHDDTSLKALLK
-362 NRNSGGIIFTTMQ
+362 NRHSGGIIFTTMQ
-375 KFDDWDGALSER
+375 KFDDWDGALSDR
-387 QNIIVMTDEAHRG
+387 KNIIVMTDEAHRG

-469 PVYYESRVIKLKLDN
+469 PVYYESRVIKLKLNDA
-484 EVLAKIDAEYERL
+484 VLAQIDAEYDRL

-503 ETDLE
+503 EADLE
-508 ENKKEMSHMDELLGN
+508 ENKKEMSHMDALLGN
-523 NATINDLVKDI
+523 DATINDLVNDI
-534 ITHYEENRQYIC
+534 ITHYEDNRQYIC
-546 YGKAMIVAYSRPI
+546 CGKAMLVAYSRPI
-559 AMKIYKHIIELRPDW
+559 AMKIYKRILELRPEW
-574 TEKVKVVMTSGNKDP
+574 SEKVKVVMTSGNQDP

-596 GGKAYKKELAKKF
+596 GGKAYKKELARKF
-609 KDENDEMKIAIVVD
+609 KDENDPMKIAIVVD

-673 AAALKEAMKRYTK
+673 ASALKEAMKRYTK
-686 RDQDNYGNND
+686 RDRDNYGNND
-696 IKEKAYSEFKEK
+696 IKERAYSEFKEK

-719 DYNNFHHGTP
+719 DYSKFQHGSP
-729 AVRAQLIKGGVN
+729 AERAQLIKGAVN
-741 FLIASEKA
+741 FMIAPEKA
-749 EDCKAFIK
+749 DACKDFVK

-778 FEVSFMESVRI
+778 FEVSFMEAVRI
-789 LIIRL
+789 LIVRL
-794 QNPGK
+794 QKPGK
-799 ITKRDINQRI
+799 VSKKEINQRI
-809 ASLIAQS
+809 ATLIEQS
-816 VKSDGVVN
+816 VQSDGVVN

-850 LALKLLENLLR
+850 LAVKLLEDLLR
-861 GRVRTLTRIN
+861 GRVRTLTRSN
-871 IVTGE
+871 LVTGE

-881 FGETLNRY
+881 FSETLNRY

-900 QELLKMAQEMME
+900 QELLRMAQEMID
-912 AEKQGNELGL
+912 AEQQGNDLGL
-922 SKEEKAFYDALTR
+922 TNEEKAFYDALTR

-941 FYTNDQLVDLTKE
+941 FYSNEQLVSLTKD

-959 RKNRT
+959 RKNST

-981 RRLLKK
+981 KRLLKQ

-995 EGAMNIV
+995 EDAIDVV
-1002 LKQCEQWVEN
+1002 LKQCEQWAEN
-1012 EENLNNDNQP
+1012 P
-1022 VGDVYLVEDE
+1022 DV
-1032 IIIEGKPKVISLYQ
+1032 
-1046 EYRED
+1046 
-1051 CVPLYT
+1051 
-1057 LRAACGY
+1057 A
-1064 FEGGETPEEEGW
+1064 
-1076 IDASGNGFTPD
+1076 
-1087 PERHFAVHAKGNS
+1087 
-1100 MQPKIKDGDICIF
+1100 
-1113 EWYRAGSRNGEIVLT
+1113 
-1128 QCRDNDLEYGG
+1128 
-1139 RYTIKK
+1139 
-1145 YHSEKIY
+1145 
-1152 YEDGSWE
+1152 
-1159 HTKIELIPLNKDY
+1159 
-1172 EIIVLEDGVEYR
+1172 
-1184 TIGVLKCVL
+1184 

>member
-1 MVTRIFS
+1 MATDIFS

-16 IELFQSLEG
+16 KALFQEMG
-25 KQYRYEYGPDIVRDY
+25 YKCQYGPDIERDY
-40 TNPILDDVLQESLHR
+40 ANPLLDDVLHESLLR
-55 INPTLPFEAI
+55 INPTLPVSAI
-65 DDAIKKLHQIEGS
+65 DDAIKKLHQIEGA

-83 NFKFTQMLQYGIE
+83 NFKFTQMMQYGIE
-96 VQYTDAKHQL
+96 VTFSGSERRDGYLFDEEEEETGRMVRDDLAYYGRENDRVEMQQGQ
-106 KTAIVNLIDYEHED
+106 KTRIVKLIDFEHPER
-120 ENDFLVVNQYTV
+120 NDFLVVNQYTV

-175 YQKLIPSLFIYNAF
+175 YQKFIPSLFIYNAF

-196 LTKIGTVTAKED
+196 LTKVGTITAKED

-227 KSVFTPKVLL
+227 TSVFTPKVFL
-237 NLLKNYILFDV
+237 NLLKNYLLFDV
-248 REGEYTKILA
+248 REGSYAKILA

-263 YAVEKAAI
+263 YAVEKAA
-271 RTEEAVKGDGKIG
+271 RKTEEAVKGDGKIG

-299 FLAHHPKVQAMNPTI
+299 FLAHHPMVQAMNPTI
-314 VVVTD
+314 VVITD
-319 RNDLDEQLFGQF
+319 RNDLDEQLYGQF
-331 SRTVDF
+331 SRTIDF
-337 LRQRAVQCTSR
+337 LRQRPVQCTSR
-348 DAENDDTSLKAMLK
+348 NAEGDDTSLKAMLK

-375 KFDDWDGALSER
+375 KFDDWDGALSDR

-439 SDKDRDTREIFGDDI
+439 SDKDRDTREVFGDDI
-454 DVYDMTQAVNDGATR
+454 DVYDMTQAVKDGATR
-469 PVYYESRVIKLKLDN
+469 PVYYESRVIRLKLND
-484 EVLAKIDAEYERL
+484 EVLAQIDAEYDRL
-497 REEGAS
+497 RQEGAD
-503 ETDLE
+503 EADLE
-508 ENKKEMSHMDELLGN
+508 ENKKVMSHMDSLLGN
-523 NATINDLVKDI
+523 DATINDLVTDI
-534 ITHYEENRQYIC
+534 ISHYEDNRQYVC
-546 YGKAMIVAYSRPI
+546 CGKAMIVAYSRPI
-559 AMKIYKHIIELRPDW
+559 AMKIYQRILELRPDW
-574 TEKVKVVMTSGNKDP
+574 TEKVKVVMTGGNQDP

-596 GGKAYKKELAKKF
+596 GSKAYKKELAKKF
-609 KDENDEMKIAIVVD
+609 KDENDPMKIAIVVD

-673 AAALKEAMKRYTK
+673 AAALKDAMKRYTK

-696 IKEKAYSEFKEK
+696 IKERAYSEFKEK

-719 DYNNFHHGTP
+719 DYSKFHRGTP
-729 AVRAQLIKGGVN
+729 AERAQIIKGGVN
-741 FLIASEKA
+741 FFIAPEKTNA
-749 EDCKAFIK
+749 CKEFVK

-763 QAVTLCRSLLVEEER
+763 QAVTLCRSLLIEEER
-778 FEVSFMESVRI
+778 FEVSFVESVRI

-799 ITKRDINQRI
+799 ITKKEINQRI
-809 ASLIAQS
+809 AALIEQS
-816 VKSDGVVN
+816 VQSDGVVN

-850 LALKLLENLLR
+850 LAAKLLEDLLR
-861 GRVRTLTRIN
+861 GRVRSLTRLN
-871 IVTGE
+871 LVTGE

-881 FGETLNRY
+881 FSETLNRY

-900 QELLKMAQEMME
+900 EELLKMAQEMMD
-912 AEKQGNELGL
+912 AEQQGNDLGL

-941 FYTNDQLVDLTKE
+941 FYSNDQLVELTKE

-964 IDWNRREA
+964 IDWNRRES

-981 RRLLKK
+981 KRLLKK

-995 EGAMNIV
+995 EDAMNTV
-1002 LKQCEQWVEN
+1002 LKQCEQWAES
-1012 EENLNNDNQP
+1012 E
-1022 VGDVYLVEDE
+1022 DV
-1032 IIIEGKPKVISLYQ
+1032 
-1046 EYRED
+1046 
-1051 CVPLYT
+1051 
-1057 LRAACGY
+1057 A
-1064 FEGGETPEEEGW
+1064 
-1076 IDASGNGFTPD
+1076 
-1087 PERHFAVHAKGNS
+1087 
-1100 MQPKIKDGDICIF
+1100 
-1113 EWYRAGSRNGEIVLT
+1113 
-1128 QCRDNDLEYGG
+1128 
-1139 RYTIKK
+1139 
-1145 YHSEKIY
+1145 
-1152 YEDGSWE
+1152 
-1159 HTKIELIPLNKDY
+1159 
-1172 EIIVLEDGVEYR
+1172 
-1184 TIGVLKCVL
+1184 

>member
-1 MVTRIFS
+1 MNGYT
-8 EDTYEQAL
+8 ENEYELAL

-25 KQYRYEYGPDIVRDY
+25 KQYRYVYGPDIERDY
-40 TNPILDDVLQESLHR
+40 SNPLLDDVLQESLHR
-55 INPTLPFEAI
+55 INPTLPLDAI

-132 QELDTKRPD
+132 QEVDTKRPD

-175 YQKLIPSLFIYNAF
+175 YQKFIPSLFIYNAF

-196 LTKIGTVTAKED
+196 LTKIGTITAKED

-213 KQPTGEVADYDVAF
+213 KQPTGEVADYDTAF

-237 NLLKNYILFDV
+237 NLLKNYMLFDV
-248 REGEYTKILA
+248 REGSYAKILA

-263 YAVEKAAI
+263 YAVEKAA
-271 RTEEAVKGDGKIG
+271 RKTEEAVKGDGKIG

-299 FLAHHPKVQAMNPTI
+299 FLAHHPKVQQMTPTI
-314 VVVTD
+314 VVITD
-319 RNDLDEQLFGQF
+319 RNDLDEQLYGQF
-331 SRTVDF
+331 SRTIDF
-337 LRQRAVQCTSR
+337 LRQRPVQCTSR
-348 DAENDDTSLKAMLK
+348 NAENDDTSLKAMLK

-400 QYGMEEKIDTEGN
+400 QYGMEEKVDTEGN

-439 SDKDRDTREIFGDDI
+439 SDKDRDTREVFGDDI
-454 DVYDMTQAVNDGATR
+454 DVYDMTQAVKDGATR
-469 PVYYESRVIKLKLDN
+469 PVYYESRVIKLKLND
-484 EVLAKIDAEYERL
+484 EVLAQIDAEYDKL
-497 REEGAS
+497 RQEGAN
-503 ETDLE
+503 EEDLE
-508 ENKKEMSHMDELLGN
+508 KNKKEMSHMDALLGN
-523 NATINDLVKDI
+523 DATINDLVTDI
-534 ITHYEENRQYIC
+534 ITHYEDNRQYIC
-546 YGKAMIVAYSRPI
+546 CGKAMIVAYSRPI
-559 AMKIYKHIIELRPDW
+559 AMKIYKRILELRPDW
-574 TEKVKVVMTSGNKDP
+574 TEKVKVVMTGGNQDP

-609 KDENDEMKIAIVVD
+609 KDESDPMKIAIVVD

-673 AAALKEAMKRYTK
+673 AAALKDAMKRYTK

-696 IKEKAYSEFKEK
+696 IKQKAYSEFKEK

-719 DYNNFHHGTP
+719 DYSHFYKSTP
-729 AVRAQLIKGGVN
+729 AERAQIIKGTVN
-741 FLIASEKA
+741 FLIAPEKT
-749 EDCKAFIK
+749 EDCKAFVK

-763 QAVTLCRSLLVEEER
+763 QAVTLCRSLLVEAER
-778 FEVSFMESVRI
+778 FEVSLMESVRI
-789 LIIRL
+789 LIIRF

-799 ITKRDINQRI
+799 ITKREINKRI
-809 ASLIAQS
+809 AALIEQS
-816 VKSDGVVN
+816 VCSEGVVN

-840 EEVRKMKEKN
+840 EEVKKMKEKN
-850 LALKLLENLLR
+850 LAAKLLEDLLR
-861 GRVRTLTRIN
+861 GRVRKMTRIN

-876 LFSNR
+876 LFSER
-881 FGETLNRY
+881 FSETLNRY
-889 INGLLT
+889 VNGLIT

-900 QELLKMAQEMME
+900 QELLKMAKEMMD
-912 AEKQGNELGL
+912 AEQQGNELGL
-922 SKEEKAFYDALTR
+922 SNEEKAFYDALTR

-941 FYTNDQLVDLTKE
+941 LYSNDQLIEMTKD

-964 IDWNRREA
+964 IDWNRRES

-981 RRLLKK
+981 KRLLKK

-995 EGAMNIV
+995 EDAMNVV
-1002 LKQCEQWVEN
+1002 LKQCEQWADSDESIN
-1012 EENLNNDNQP
+1012 KSKLAN
-1022 VGDVYLVEDE
+1022 VEDDRDVRNLIFNRLLMDAGISNGELQREVIELYGEKYPNMTLNDWRHVIEDYTHMVREASRPIAQELSMEPRQYGMAAVE
-1032 IIIEGKPKVISLYQ
+1032 IIEP
-1046 EYRED
+1046 
-1051 CVPLYT
+1051 
-1057 LRAACGY
+1057 
-1064 FEGGETPEEEGW
+1064 
-1076 IDASGNGFTPD
+1076 
-1087 PERHFAVHAKGNS
+1087 
-1100 MQPKIKDGDICIF
+1100 
-1113 EWYRAGSRNGEIVLT
+1113 
-1128 QCRDNDLEYGG
+1128 
-1139 RYTIKK
+1139 
-1145 YHSEKIY
+1145 
-1152 YEDGSWE
+1152 
-1159 HTKIELIPLNKDY
+1159 
-1172 EIIVLEDGVEYR
+1172 
-1184 TIGVLKCVL
+1184 

>member
-1 MVTRIFS
+1 MATFK
-8 EDTYEQAL
+8 EDAYEKAVL
-16 IELFQSLEG
+16 SLFEEMGYERFCGYDIE
-25 KQYRYEYGPDIVRDY
+25 RDY
-40 TNPILDDVLQESLHR
+40 SNPIMDDVLQESLQR
-55 INPTLPFEAI
+55 INPTLPISAI

-83 NFKFTQMLQYGIE
+83 NFKFTQMMQYGIE
-96 VQYTDAKHQL
+96 VTFSKVDENVGLVCEDLPYYGRENERVERQQGQ
-106 KTAIVNLIDYEHED
+106 KTRIVKLIDFENPD
-120 ENDFLVVNQYTV
+120 ENDFLVVNQFTMH
-132 QELDTKRPD
+132 ELDTKRPD

-175 YQKLIPSLFIYNAF
+175 YQKFIPSLFTYNAF

-237 NLLKNYILFDV
+237 NLLKNYLLFDV
-248 REGEYTKILA
+248 REGSYTKILA

-263 YAVEKAAI
+263 YAVEKAASK
-271 RTEEAVKGDGKIG
+271 TVEAVNGDGKIG

-299 FLAHHPKVQAMNPTI
+299 FLAHHPKVQQMNPTI
-314 VVVTD
+314 VVITD
-319 RNDLDEQLFGQF
+319 RNDLDEQLYGQF

-348 DAENDDTSLKAMLK
+348 NAEGDDTSLKALLK
-362 NRNSGGIIFTTMQ
+362 NRHSGGIIFTTMQ
-375 KFDDWDGALSER
+375 KFDDWDGALSDR

-400 QYGMEEKIDTEGN
+400 QYGMEEKVDTEGN

-439 SDKDRDTREIFGDDI
+439 SDKDRDTREVFGDDI

-469 PVYYESRVIKLKLDN
+469 PVYYESRVIKLKLDDD
-484 EVLAKIDAEYERL
+484 VLAQIDAEYDKL

-503 ETDLE
+503 EADLE
-508 ENKKEMSHMDELLGN
+508 ENKKEMSHMDALLGN
-523 NATINDLVKDI
+523 DATVNDLVNDI
-534 ITHYEENRQYIC
+534 ITHYEDNRQHIC
-546 YGKAMIVAYSRPI
+546 CGKAMIVAYSRPI
-559 AMKIYKHIIELRPDW
+559 AMKIYKRILELRPEW
-574 TEKVKVVMTSGNKDP
+574 TEKVKVVMTSGNQDP

-609 KDENDEMKIAIVVD
+609 KDENDPMKIAIVVD

-635 TMYVY
+635 TMYIY

-673 AAALKEAMKRYTK
+673 AAALKDAMKRYTK
-686 RDQDNYGNND
+686 RDRDNYGNND

-719 DYNNFHHGTP
+719 DYSKFHHGTP
-729 AVRAQLIKGGVN
+729 AERAQLIKGAVN
-741 FLIASEKA
+741 FMIAPEKA
-749 EDCKAFIK
+749 DACKYFIK

-763 QAVTLCRSLLVEEER
+763 QAVTLCRSLLKEGER

-794 QNPGK
+794 QRPGN
-799 ITKRDINQRI
+799 ITKKEINKRI
-809 ASLIAQS
+809 AALIEQS
-816 VKSDGVVN
+816 VHSDGVVN

-840 EEVRKMKEKN
+840 EEVKKMKEKN
-850 LALKLLENLLR
+850 LAAKLLEDLLR
-861 GRVRTLTRIN
+861 GRVRSLTRSN
-871 IVTGE
+871 LVTGE

-881 FGETLNRY
+881 FSETLNRY

-900 QELLKMAQEMME
+900 QELLKMAQEMMD
-912 AEKQGNELGL
+912 AEQQGNDLGL
-922 SKEEKAFYDALTR
+922 SNEEKAFYDALTR

-941 FYTNDQLVDLTKE
+941 FYSNDQLVALTKE

-964 IDWNRREA
+964 IDWSRREA

-981 RRLLKK
+981 KRLLKR

-995 EGAMNIV
+995 EGALNVV
-1002 LKQCEQWVEN
+1002 LKQCEQWTENQEVE
-1012 EENLNNDNQP
+1012 
-1022 VGDVYLVEDE
+1022 
-1032 IIIEGKPKVISLYQ
+1032 
-1046 EYRED
+1046 
-1051 CVPLYT
+1051 T
-1057 LRAACGY
+1057 
-1064 FEGGETPEEEGW
+1064 
-1076 IDASGNGFTPD
+1076 
-1087 PERHFAVHAKGNS
+1087 H
-1100 MQPKIKDGDICIF
+1100 
-1113 EWYRAGSRNGEIVLT
+1113 
-1128 QCRDNDLEYGG
+1128 
-1139 RYTIKK
+1139 
-1145 YHSEKIY
+1145 
-1152 YEDGSWE
+1152 
-1159 HTKIELIPLNKDY
+1159 
-1172 EIIVLEDGVEYR
+1172 
-1184 TIGVLKCVL
+1184 

>member
-1 MVTRIFS
+1 MNENGYT
-8 EDTYEQAL
+8 ENEYEQAL

-25 KQYRYEYGPDIVRDY
+25 KRYRYEYGPDIERDY
-40 TNPILDDVLQESLHR
+40 TNPILDDVLQGSLHR
-55 INPTLPFEAI
+55 INPTLPLDAI

-96 VQYTDAKHQL
+96 VQYTDARHQL
-106 KTAIVNLIDYEHED
+106 KTAIVNLIDYDHED

-175 YQKLIPSLFIYNAF
+175 YQKFIPSLFIYNAF

-227 KSVFTPKVLL
+227 KSVFTPKILL

-248 REGEYTKILA
+248 REGSYTKILA

-319 RNDLDEQLFGQF
+319 RNDLDEQLYGQF
-331 SRTVDF
+331 ARTVDF

-348 DAENDDTSLKAMLK
+348 NAENDDTSLKAMLK
-362 NRNSGGIIFTTMQ
+362 NRHSGGIIFTTMQ
-375 KFDDWDGALSER
+375 KFDDWDGALSDR
-387 QNIIVMTDEAHRG
+387 KNIIVMTDEAHRG
-400 QYGMEEKIDTEGN
+400 QYGMEEKIDEEGN

-469 PVYYESRVIKLKLDN
+469 PVYYESRVIKLKLDD
-484 EVLAKIDAEYERL
+484 EILAKIDAEYERL
-497 REEGAS
+497 RDEGAS

-508 ENKKEMSHMDELLGN
+508 ENKKEMSHMDALLGN
-523 NATINDLVKDI
+523 DATINDLVNDI
-534 ITHYEENRQYIC
+534 IAHYEDNRQYVC
-546 YGKAMIVAYSRPI
+546 CGKAMIVAYSRPI
-559 AMKIYKHIIELRPDW
+559 AMKIYKRILELRPNW

-589 EEWADII
+589 EEWAEII
-596 GGKAYKKELAKKF
+596 GGKAHKKELAKKF

-686 RDQDNYGNND
+686 RDRENYGEND
-696 IKEKAYSEFKEK
+696 IKQKAYSEFKEK
-708 LEICRDLLHGY
+708 LEISRDLLHGY
-719 DYNNFHHGTP
+719 DYSNFHHGSP
-729 AVRAQLIKGGVN
+729 AERAQLIKGAVN
-741 FLIASEKA
+741 FLIAPEKA
-749 EDCKAFIK
+749 EECKAFIK

-789 LIIRL
+789 LIIRI

-799 ITKRDINQRI
+799 ITKKDINKRI
-809 ASLIAQS
+809 AALIEQS
-816 VKSDGVVN
+816 VQSDGVVN
-824 LFDEQTEF
+824 LFDEQAEF

-840 EEVRKMKEKN
+840 EEVKKMKEKN
-850 LALKLLENLLR
+850 LAVKLLENLLR
-861 GRVRTLTRIN
+861 GRVRTMTRTN

-881 FGETLNRY
+881 FSETLNRY

-900 QELLKMAQEMME
+900 QELLKLAQEMMD

-922 SKEEKAFYDALTR
+922 SNEEKAKGY
-935 PQAVKD
+935 
-941 FYTNDQLVDLTKE
+941 
-954 LTDML
+954 
-959 RKNRT
+959 RK
-964 IDWNRREA
+964 
-972 ERANMRRLV
+972 
-981 RRLLKK
+981 
-987 YKYPPEEA
+987 
-995 EGAMNIV
+995 
-1002 LKQCEQWVEN
+1002 
-1012 EENLNNDNQP
+1012 
-1022 VGDVYLVEDE
+1022 
-1032 IIIEGKPKVISLYQ
+1032 
-1046 EYRED
+1046 
-1051 CVPLYT
+1051 
-1057 LRAACGY
+1057 
-1064 FEGGETPEEEGW
+1064 
-1076 IDASGNGFTPD
+1076 
-1087 PERHFAVHAKGNS
+1087 
-1100 MQPKIKDGDICIF
+1100 
-1113 EWYRAGSRNGEIVLT
+1113 
-1128 QCRDNDLEYGG
+1128 
-1139 RYTIKK
+1139 RYV
-1145 YHSEKIY
+1145 
-1152 YEDGSWE
+1152 
-1159 HTKIELIPLNKDY
+1159 
-1172 EIIVLEDGVEYR
+1172 IIV
-1184 TIGVLKCVL
+1184 VLLGSATDSIT

>member
-1 MVTRIFS
+1 MSAFS

-16 IELFQSLEG
+16 IELFQCIEG
-25 KQYRYEYGPDIVRDY
+25 KQYRYEYGPEIKRDY
-40 TNPILDDVLQESLHR
+40 TNPVLDDVLQESLQR
-55 INPTLPFEAI
+55 INPTLPISAI
-65 DDAIKKLHQIEGS
+65 DDAIKRIHQIEGS

-83 NFKFTQMLQYGIE
+83 NFKFTQMMQYGIE
-96 VQYTDAKHQL
+96 VQYTDSKHQV
-106 KTAIVNLIDYEHED
+106 KTAIVNLIDFEHED
-120 ENDFLVVNQYTV
+120 ENDFLVINQYTV
-132 QELDTKRPD
+132 HELEIKRPD

-153 IELKSPSREETDA
+153 IELKSPSRENTDA

-175 YQKLIPSLFIYNAF
+175 YQKYVPSLFIYNAF

-213 KQPTGEVADYDVAF
+213 KLPTGEVADYDVAF
-227 KSVFTPKVLL
+227 KSVFTPKILL

-248 REGEYTKILA
+248 REGSYAKILA

-263 YAVEKAAI
+263 YAVEKAAV
-271 RTEEAVKGDGKIG
+271 RAEEAVKGDGKIG

-314 VVVTD
+314 VVITD
-319 RNDLDEQLFGQF
+319 RNDLDEQLYGQF

-337 LRQRAVQCTSR
+337 LRQRPVQCTSR
-348 DAENDDTSLKAMLK
+348 NAENDDTSLKVLLK
-362 NRNSGGIIFTTMQ
+362 NRHSGGIIFTTMQ
-375 KFDDWDGALSER
+375 KFDDWDGALSDR

-439 SDKDRDTREIFGDDI
+439 SDKDRDTREIFGDVI
-454 DVYDMTQAVNDGATR
+454 DVYDMTQAVKDGATR
-469 PVYYESRVIKLKLDN
+469 PVYYESRVIKLKLN
-484 EVLAKIDAEYERL
+484 EEVLAKIDAEYNKL

-508 ENKKEMSHMDELLGN
+508 ENKKEMSHMDVLLGN
-523 NATINDLVKDI
+523 NTTINDLVTDI
-534 ITHYEENRQYIC
+534 LTHYEENRQYVC
-546 YGKAMIVAYSRPI
+546 CGKAMIVAYSRPI
-559 AMKIYKHIIELRPDW
+559 AMKIYKRILELRPGW
-574 TEKVKVVMTSGNKDP
+574 TEKVKVVMTSGNQDP

-609 KDENDEMKIAIVVD
+609 KDENDPMKIAIVVD

-673 AAALKEAMKRYTK
+673 AAALKDAMKRYTK
-686 RDQDNYGNND
+686 RDRDNYGNND
-696 IKEKAYSEFKEK
+696 SKEKAYIEFKEK

-719 DYNNFHHGTP
+719 DYSNFHHGSP
-729 AVRAQLIKGGVN
+729 AERAQLIKGAVN
-741 FLIASEKA
+741 YMMAPEKA
-749 EDCKAFIK
+749 DDCKEFIK

-763 QAVTLCRSLLVEEER
+763 QAVTLCRSLLNEEER
-778 FEVSFMESVRI
+778 FEVSFIESVRI

-794 QNPGK
+794 QNPGN
-799 ITKRDINQRI
+799 ITKKDINRRI
-809 ASLIAQS
+809 VALIEQS
-816 VKSDGVVN
+816 VQSDGVVN

-832 SLFDEKFM
+832 SLFDERFM
-840 EEVRKMKEKN
+840 EELKKMKEKN
-850 LALKLLENLLR
+850 LAAKLLEDLVR
-861 GRVRTLTRIN
+861 GRIRTMIRSN

-881 FGETLNRY
+881 FTETLNRY
-889 INGLLT
+889 VNGLIT

-900 QELLKMAQEMME
+900 QELLKLAQEMMD

-922 SKEEKAFYDALTR
+922 SSEEKAFYDALTR
-935 PQAVKD
+935 PQAVRD
-941 FYTNDQLVDLTKE
+941 FYTNDQLVALTKD

-981 RRLLKK
+981 KRLLKQ
-987 YKYPPEEA
+987 YKYPPEDA
-995 EGAMNIV
+995 EDAMTVV
-1002 LKQCEQWVEN
+1002 LKQCEQWA
-1012 EENLNNDNQP
+1012 DNQE
-1022 VGDVYLVEDE
+1022 LV
-1032 IIIEGKPKVISLYQ
+1032 
-1046 EYRED
+1046 
-1051 CVPLYT
+1051 
-1057 LRAACGY
+1057 A
-1064 FEGGETPEEEGW
+1064 
-1076 IDASGNGFTPD
+1076 
-1087 PERHFAVHAKGNS
+1087 
-1100 MQPKIKDGDICIF
+1100 
-1113 EWYRAGSRNGEIVLT
+1113 
-1128 QCRDNDLEYGG
+1128 
-1139 RYTIKK
+1139 
-1145 YHSEKIY
+1145 
-1152 YEDGSWE
+1152 
-1159 HTKIELIPLNKDY
+1159 
-1172 EIIVLEDGVEYR
+1172 
-1184 TIGVLKCVL
+1184 

>member
-1 MVTRIFS
+1 MNGYT
-8 EDTYEQAL
+8 ENEYEQAL

-25 KQYRYEYGPDIVRDY
+25 KRYRYVYGPDIERDY
-40 TNPILDDVLQESLHR
+40 SNPLLDDVLQESLHR
-55 INPTLPFEAI
+55 INPTLPLDAVE
-65 DDAIKKLHQIEGS
+65 DAIKKLHQIEGS

-96 VQYTDAKHQL
+96 VQYTDEKHQV
-106 KTAIVNLIDYEHED
+106 KTKIVNLIDYDHEE

-132 QELDTKRPD
+132 QEHETKRPD

-175 YQKLIPSLFIYNAF
+175 YQKFIPSLFKYNAF

-196 LTKIGTVTAKED
+196 LTKIGTITAKED

-213 KQPTGEVADYDVAF
+213 KQSTGEVADYDTAF
-227 KSVFTPKVLL
+227 KSVFTPRVFL
-237 NLLKNYILFDV
+237 NLLKNYLLFDV
-248 REGEYTKILA
+248 REGSYAKILA

-263 YAVEKAAI
+263 YAVEKAA
-271 RTEEAVKGDGKIG
+271 RKTEEAVKGDGKIG

-299 FLAHHPKVQAMNPTI
+299 FLAHHPKVQQMNPTI
-314 VVVTD
+314 VVITD
-319 RNDLDEQLFGQF
+319 RNDLDEQLYGQF
-331 SRTVDF
+331 SRTIDF
-337 LRQRAVQCTSR
+337 LRQRPVQCTSR
-348 DAENDDTSLKAMLK
+348 NAENDDTSLKAMLK

-375 KFDDWDGALSER
+375 KFDDWDGALSDR

-439 SDKDRDTREIFGDDI
+439 SDKDRDTREVFGEDI
-454 DVYDMTQAVNDGATR
+454 DVYDMTQAVKDGATR
-469 PVYYESRVIKLKLDN
+469 PVYYESRVIKLKLND
-484 EVLAKIDAEYERL
+484 EVLAQIDAEYDKL
-497 REEGAS
+497 RQEGAN
-503 ETDLE
+503 EEDLE
-508 ENKKEMSHMDELLGN
+508 KNKKEMSHMDALLGN
-523 NATINDLVKDI
+523 DATINDLVTDI
-534 ITHYEENRQYIC
+534 LSHYEDNRQYVC
-546 YGKAMIVAYSRPI
+546 CGKAMIVAYSRPI
-559 AMKIYKHIIELRPDW
+559 AMKIYKRILELRPDW
-574 TEKVKVVMTSGNKDP
+574 TEKVKVVMTSGNQDP

-609 KDENDEMKIAIVVD
+609 KDENDPMKIAIVVD

-673 AAALKEAMKRYTK
+673 AAALKDAMKRYTK

-696 IKEKAYSEFKEK
+696 IKQKAYSEFKEK

-719 DYNNFHHGTP
+719 DYSHFYKGTP
-729 AVRAQLIKGGVN
+729 AERAQIIKGTVN
-741 FLIASEKA
+741 FLIAPEKA
-749 EDCKAFIK
+749 EDCKAFVK

-763 QAVTLCRSLLVEEER
+763 QAVTLCRSLLVEAER
-778 FEVSFMESVRI
+778 FEVSLMESVRI
-789 LIIRL
+789 LIIRF

-799 ITKRDINQRI
+799 FTKREINKRI
-809 ASLIAQS
+809 AALIEQS
-816 VKSDGVVN
+816 VCSEGVVN

-840 EEVRKMKEKN
+840 EEVKKMKEKN
-850 LALKLLENLLR
+850 LAAKLLEDLLR
-861 GRVRTLTRIN
+861 GRVRKMTRIN

-876 LFSNR
+876 LFSER
-881 FGETLNRY
+881 FSETLNRY
-889 INGLLT
+889 VNGLIT

-900 QELLKMAQEMME
+900 QELLKMAKEMMD
-912 AEKQGNELGL
+912 AEQQGNELGL
-922 SKEEKAFYDALTR
+922 SNEEKAFYDALTR

-941 FYTNDQLVDLTKE
+941 FYSNDQLIEMTKD

-964 IDWNRREA
+964 IDWNRRES

-981 RRLLKK
+981 KRLLKK
-987 YKYPPEEA
+987 YKYPPKEVED
-995 EGAMNIV
+995 AMNVV
-1002 LKQCEQWVEN
+1002 LKQCEQWADSDESINKRKLANVEDDRDVR
-1012 EENLNNDNQP
+1012 NLIFNRLMMDAGISNGELQREVIELYGVKYPNMTLNDWRHVIEDYTHMVREASRPIAQELSMEP
-1022 VGDVYLVEDE
+1022 RQYGMAADE
-1032 IIIEGKPKVISLYQ
+1032 IIEP
-1046 EYRED
+1046 
-1051 CVPLYT
+1051 
-1057 LRAACGY
+1057 
-1064 FEGGETPEEEGW
+1064 
-1076 IDASGNGFTPD
+1076 
-1087 PERHFAVHAKGNS
+1087 
-1100 MQPKIKDGDICIF
+1100 
-1113 EWYRAGSRNGEIVLT
+1113 
-1128 QCRDNDLEYGG
+1128 
-1139 RYTIKK
+1139 
-1145 YHSEKIY
+1145 
-1152 YEDGSWE
+1152 
-1159 HTKIELIPLNKDY
+1159 
-1172 EIIVLEDGVEYR
+1172 
-1184 TIGVLKCVL
+1184 

>member
-1 MVTRIFS
+1 MNKNCFT
-8 EDTYEQAL
+8 EDSYELAL

-25 KQYRYEYGPDIVRDY
+25 KQYRYEYGPDIERDY
-40 TNPILDDVLQESLHR
+40 SNPILDDVLQDSLHR
-55 INPTLPFEAI
+55 INPTLPLDAI
-65 DDAIKKLHQIEGS
+65 DDAIKKLHQVEGS

-106 KTAIVNLIDYEHED
+106 KTAIVNLIDYAHED
-120 ENDFLVVNQYTV
+120 ENDFLVANQYTV

-175 YQKLIPSLFIYNAF
+175 YQKFIPSLFIYNAF

-213 KQPTGEVADYDVAF
+213 KQPTGEVADYDTAF
-227 KSVFTPKVLL
+227 RSVFTPKVFL

-248 REGEYTKILA
+248 REGSYTKILA

-263 YAVEKAAI
+263 YAVEKAAV

-314 VVVTD
+314 VVITD

-348 DAENDDTSLKAMLK
+348 NAENDDTSLKAMLK
-362 NRNSGGIIFTTMQ
+362 NRHSGGIIFTTMQ

-469 PVYYESRVIKLKLDN
+469 PVYYESRVIKLKLND

-508 ENKKEMSHMDELLGN
+508 ENKKEMSHMDALLGN
-523 NATINDLVKDI
+523 DATINDLVNDI
-534 ITHYEENRQYIC
+534 IKHYEDNRQYVC
-546 YGKAMIVAYSRPI
+546 CGKAMIVGYSRPI
-559 AMKIYKHIIELRPDW
+559 AMKIYKRILELRPEW

-596 GGKAYKKELAKKF
+596 GGKAHKKELAKKF

-719 DYNNFHHGTP
+719 DYHEFHNGTP
-729 AVRAQLIKGGVN
+729 AVRAQLIKGAVN
-741 FLIASEKA
+741 FMIAPEKA
-749 EDCKAFIK
+749 DACKEFIK

-763 QAVTLCRSLLVEEER
+763 QAVTLCRSLLVEAER

-794 QNPGK
+794 QAPGK
-799 ITKRDINQRI
+799 ISKKEINKRV
-809 ASLIAQS
+809 AALIEQS
-816 VKSDGVVN
+816 VQSDGVVDI
-824 LFDEQTEF
+824 FKGAEF

-840 EEVRKMKEKN
+840 EEVKKMKEKN
-850 LALKLLENLLR
+850 LAAKLLEDLLR
-861 GRVRTLTRIN
+861 GRVRSMIRTN

-876 LFSNR
+876 LFSDR
-881 FGETLNRY
+881 FSETLNRY

-900 QELLKMAQEMME
+900 QELLKLAQEMMD
-912 AEKQGNELGL
+912 AEKEGNELGL

-941 FYTNDQLVDLTKE
+941 FYTNDQLVALTKD

-981 RRLLKK
+981 KRLLKK

-995 EGAMNIV
+995 EDAMNIV
-1002 LKQCEQWVEN
+1002 LKQCEQWAEN
-1012 EENLNNDNQP
+1012 EEQNRIIDIEEESVVTKKTAGKKAAIERVQSQVGLSSAEHEQARPKVKALEIQMIPMGSMLRD
-1022 VGDVYLVEDE
+1022 VEDDGDVRKLVHNMMELY
-1032 IIIEGKPKVISLYQ
+1032 EGTTIMNIVVECQKEYQ
-1046 EYRED
+1046 ER
-1051 CVPLYT
+1051 
-1057 LRAACGY
+1057 Y
-1064 FEGGETPEEEGW
+1064 FSMKANDWRHLIGDYVRKVTER
-1076 IDASGNGFTPD
+1076 PD
-1087 PERHFAVHAKGNS
+1087 LQENEVFRYV
-1100 MQPKIKDGDICIF
+1100 M
-1113 EWYRAGSRNGEIVLT
+1113 AG
-1128 QCRDNDLEYGG
+1128 
-1139 RYTIKK
+1139 
-1145 YHSEKIY
+1145 
-1152 YEDGSWE
+1152 
-1159 HTKIELIPLNKDY
+1159 
-1172 EIIVLEDGVEYR
+1172 
-1184 TIGVLKCVL
+1184 

>member
-1 MVTRIFS
+1 MNGYT
-8 EDTYEQAL
+8 ENEYELAL

-25 KQYRYEYGPDIVRDY
+25 KQYRYVYGPDIERDY
-40 TNPILDDVLQESLHR
+40 SNPLLDDVLQESLQR
-55 INPTLPFEAI
+55 INPTLPLDAI
-65 DDAIKKLHQIEGS
+65 EDAIKKLHQIEGS

-83 NFKFTQMLQYGIE
+83 NFNFTQMLQYGIE
-96 VQYTDAKHQL
+96 VQYSDEKHQV
-106 KTAIVNLIDYEHED
+106 KTKIVNLIDYEHED

-132 QELDTKRPD
+132 QEVDTKRPD

-175 YQKLIPSLFIYNAF
+175 YQKFIPSLFKYNAF

-196 LTKIGTVTAKED
+196 LTKIGTITAKED

-213 KQPTGEVADYDVAF
+213 KQPTGEVADYDTAF
-227 KSVFTPKVLL
+227 KSVFTPRVFL
-237 NLLKNYILFDV
+237 NLLKNYLLFDV
-248 REGEYTKILA
+248 REGSYAKILA

-263 YAVEKAAI
+263 YAVEKAAQK
-271 RTEEAVKGDGKIG
+271 TEEAVKGDGKIG

-299 FLAHHPKVQAMNPTI
+299 FLAHHPKVQQMNPTI
-314 VVVTD
+314 VVITD
-319 RNDLDEQLFGQF
+319 RNDLDEQLYGQF
-331 SRTVDF
+331 SRTIDF
-337 LRQRAVQCTSR
+337 LRQRPVQCTSR
-348 DAENDDTSLKAMLK
+348 NAENDDTSLKAMLK

-375 KFDDWDGALSER
+375 KFDDWDGALSDR

-469 PVYYESRVIKLKLDN
+469 PVYYESRVIKLKLND
-484 EVLAKIDAEYERL
+484 EVLAQIDAEYDKL
-497 REEGAS
+497 RQEGAN
-503 ETDLE
+503 EEDLE
-508 ENKKEMSHMDELLGN
+508 KNKKEMSHMDALLGN
-523 NATINDLVKDI
+523 DATINDLVTDI
-534 ITHYEENRQYIC
+534 ITHYEDNRQYIC
-546 YGKAMIVAYSRPI
+546 CGKAMIVGYSRPI
-559 AMKIYKHIIELRPDW
+559 AMKIYKRILELRPEW

-596 GGKAYKKELAKKF
+596 GGKAHKKELAKKF

-673 AAALKEAMKRYTK
+673 AAALKDAMKRYTK

-719 DYNNFHHGTP
+719 DYHEFHNGTP
-729 AVRAQLIKGGVN
+729 AVRAQLIKGAVN
-741 FLIASEKA
+741 FLIAPEKA
-749 EDCKAFIK
+749 DACKVFVK

-763 QAVTLCRSLLVEEER
+763 QAVTLCRSLLVEAER

-794 QNPGK
+794 QAPGK
-799 ITKRDINQRI
+799 ISKKEINKRV
-809 ASLIAQS
+809 AALIEQS
-816 VKSDGVVN
+816 VQSDGVVDI
-824 LFDEQTEF
+824 FKGAEF

-840 EEVRKMKEKN
+840 EEVKKMKEKN
-850 LALKLLENLLR
+850 LAAKLLEDLLR
-861 GRVRTLTRIN
+861 GRVRSMIRTN

-876 LFSNR
+876 LFSDR
-881 FGETLNRY
+881 FSETLNRY

-900 QELLKMAQEMME
+900 QELLKLAQEMMD
-912 AEKQGNELGL
+912 AEKEGNELGL
-922 SKEEKAFYDALTR
+922 SNEEKAFYDALTR

-941 FYTNDQLVDLTKE
+941 FYTNDQLVALTKD

-981 RRLLKK
+981 KRLLKK

-1002 LKQCEQWVEN
+1002 LKQCEQWADSDESINKRKLANVEDDRN
-1012 EENLNNDNQP
+1012 VRNLIFNRLLMDAGISNGELQREVIELYGVKYPNMTLNDWRHVIEDYTHMVREASRPIAQELSMEP
-1022 VGDVYLVEDE
+1022 RQYGMAADE
-1032 IIIEGKPKVISLYQ
+1032 IIEP
-1046 EYRED
+1046 
-1051 CVPLYT
+1051 
-1057 LRAACGY
+1057 
-1064 FEGGETPEEEGW
+1064 
-1076 IDASGNGFTPD
+1076 
-1087 PERHFAVHAKGNS
+1087 
-1100 MQPKIKDGDICIF
+1100 
-1113 EWYRAGSRNGEIVLT
+1113 
-1128 QCRDNDLEYGG
+1128 
-1139 RYTIKK
+1139 
-1145 YHSEKIY
+1145 
-1152 YEDGSWE
+1152 
-1159 HTKIELIPLNKDY
+1159 
-1172 EIIVLEDGVEYR
+1172 
-1184 TIGVLKCVL
+1184 

>member
-1 MVTRIFS
+1 MHFTEANFENAILELMR
-8 EDTYEQAL
+8 DTLGYE
-16 IELFQSLEG
+16 
-25 KQYRYEYGPDIVRDY
+25 YVYGPDIERDY
-40 TNPILDDVLQESLHR
+40 SNPLLLDVLCESLHR
-55 INPTLPFEAI
+55 INPALPKDAI
-65 DDAIKKLHQIEGS
+65 DDAIKRLQQIEGS

-83 NFKFTQMLQYGIE
+83 NFKFTQMLQYGVE

-106 KTAIVNLIDYEHED
+106 KTAIVNLIDYDHED

-132 QELDTKRPD
+132 HELDTKRPD

-175 YQKLIPSLFIYNAF
+175 YQKFIPSLFIYNAF

-227 KSVFTPKVLL
+227 KSVFTPKILL

-248 REGEYTKILA
+248 REGGYAKILA

-263 YAVEKAAI
+263 YAVEKAAA
-271 RTEEAVKGDGKIG
+271 RAVEAVKGNGKIG

-299 FLAHHPKVQAMNPTI
+299 FLAHHPMVQAMNPTI
-314 VVVTD
+314 VVITD
-319 RNDLDEQLFGQF
+319 RNDLDEQLYGQF
-331 SRTVDF
+331 SRTAAF
-337 LRQRAVQCTSR
+337 LRQHAVQCTSR
-348 DAENDDTSLKAMLK
+348 DAENDDTSLKALLK
-362 NRNSGGIIFTTMQ
+362 NRHSGGIIFTTMQ
-375 KFDDWDGALSER
+375 KFDDWDGALSDR

-400 QYGMEEKIDTEGN
+400 QYGMEERVDIEGN

-418 ARKIRNSLPHAS
+418 ARKIRNSLPRAS

-469 PVYYESRVIKLKLDN
+469 PVYYESRVIKLKLNDD
-484 EVLAKIDAEYERL
+484 VLAQIDAEYDKL
-497 REEGAS
+497 RDGGAS
-503 ETDLE
+503 EADLE
-508 ENKKEMSHMDELLGN
+508 ENKKEMSHMDALLGN
-523 NATINDLVKDI
+523 DATINDLVSDI
-534 ITHYEENRQYIC
+534 ITHYEENRQHIC
-546 YGKAMIVAYSRPI
+546 CGKAMIVGYSRPI
-559 AMKIYKHIIELRPDW
+559 AMKIYKRILELRPDW
-574 TEKVKVVMTSGNKDP
+574 TEKVKVVMTNGNKDP

-640 KPMKDHNLMQAIA
+640 KPMRDHNLMQAIA

-686 RDQDNYGNND
+686 RDRDNYGNND
-696 IKEKAYSEFKEK
+696 IKERAYSEFKEK
-708 LEICRDLLHGY
+708 MEICHDLLHGY
-719 DYNNFHHGTP
+719 DYSNFHHGTP
-729 AVRAQLIKGGVN
+729 MERAQLIKGGVN
-741 FLIASEKA
+741 FLIAPNKA
-749 EDCKAFIK
+749 DDCKEFVK
-757 NASLLR
+757 NAALLR

-778 FEVSFMESVRI
+778 FEVSFIESVRI

-799 ITKRDINQRI
+799 ISKKEINERI
-809 ASLIAQS
+809 AALIEQS

-840 EEVRKMKEKN
+840 EEIRKMKEKN
-850 LALKLLENLLR
+850 LAAKMLEDLVR
-861 GRVRTLTRIN
+861 GVVRTMVRSN

-881 FGETLNRY
+881 FSETLNRY
-889 INGLLT
+889 VNGLIT

-900 QELLKMAQEMME
+900 QELLKLAQEMMNE
-912 AEKQGNELGL
+912 EKQGNALGL
-922 SKEEKAFYDALTR
+922 SNDEKAFYDALTR

-941 FYTNDQLVDLTKE
+941 FYTNDELVALTKD

-959 RKNRT
+959 RRNRT

-981 RRLLKK
+981 KRLLKQ
-987 YKYPPEEA
+987 YKYPPEDA
-995 EGAMNIV
+995 EDAMNIV
-1002 LKQCEQWVEN
+1002 LKQCEQWAEN
-1012 EENLNNDNQP
+1012 Q
-1022 VGDVYLVEDE
+1022 
-1032 IIIEGKPKVISLYQ
+1032 
-1046 EYRED
+1046 
-1051 CVPLYT
+1051 
-1057 LRAACGY
+1057 
-1064 FEGGETPEEEGW
+1064 
-1076 IDASGNGFTPD
+1076 
-1087 PERHFAVHAKGNS
+1087 
-1100 MQPKIKDGDICIF
+1100 DI
-1113 EWYRAGSRNGEIVLT
+1113 
-1128 QCRDNDLEYGG
+1128 
-1139 RYTIKK
+1139 
-1145 YHSEKIY
+1145 
-1152 YEDGSWE
+1152 
-1159 HTKIELIPLNKDY
+1159 
-1172 EIIVLEDGVEYR
+1172 
-1184 TIGVLKCVL
+1184 

>member
-1 MVTRIFS
+1 MCFAETH
-8 EDTYEQAL
+8 YEKAILELMRDAL
-16 IELFQSLEG
+16 G
-25 KQYRYEYGPDIVRDY
+25 YDYVYGPDIVREY
-40 TNPILDDVLQESLHR
+40 SNPILDDILRESLQR
-55 INPTLPFEAI
+55 INPVLPLDAI
-65 DDAIKKLHQIEGS
+65 DDAIKRLHQIEGS

-83 NFKFTQMLQYGIE
+83 NFKFTQMMQYGVE

-120 ENDFLVVNQYTV
+120 ENNFLVVNQYTIH
-132 QELDTKRPD
+132 EHDTKRPD

-153 IELKSPSREETDA
+153 IELKSPSRENADA
-166 SEAYLQLRN
+166 SDAYLQLRN
-175 YQKLIPSLFIYNAF
+175 YQKFIPSLFIYNAF

-213 KQPTGEVADYDVAF
+213 KQPTGEVIDYDVAF
-227 KSVFTPKVLL
+227 KSVFAPKVLL
-237 NLLKNYILFDV
+237 NLLKNYTLFDV
-248 REGEYTKILA
+248 REGSYAKILA

-263 YAVEKAAI
+263 YAVEKAAA
-271 RTEEAVKGDGKIG
+271 RAEEAVKGNGKIG

-299 FLAHHPKVQAMNPTI
+299 FLAHHPKVQAMKPTI
-314 VVVTD
+314 VVITD
-319 RNDLDEQLFGQF
+319 RNDLDEQLYGQF
-331 SRTVDF
+331 SRTAAF
-337 LRQRAVQCTSR
+337 LRQNAVQCTSR
-348 DAENDDTSLKAMLK
+348 DAENDDTSLKALLK
-362 NRNSGGIIFTTMQ
+362 NRHSGGIFFTTMQ
-375 KFDDWDGALSER
+375 KFDDWDGALSDR

-400 QYGMEEKIDTEGN
+400 QYGMEERVDIEGN

-469 PVYYESRVIKLKLDN
+469 PVYYESRVIKLKLNDD
-484 EVLAKIDAEYERL
+484 VLAQIDAEYDKL
-497 REEGAS
+497 RDEGAS
-503 ETDLE
+503 EADLE
-508 ENKKEMSHMDELLGN
+508 ENKKEMSHMDALLGN
-523 NATINDLVKDI
+523 DATINDLVSDI
-534 ITHYEENRQYIC
+534 ITHYEDNRQHIC
-546 YGKAMIVAYSRPI
+546 CGKAMIVGYSRPI
-559 AMKIYKHIIELRPDW
+559 AMKIYKRILELRPDW

-640 KPMKDHNLMQAIA
+640 KPMRDHNLMQAIA

-686 RDQDNYGNND
+686 RDRDNYGNND

-708 LEICRDLLHGY
+708 LEICRDLLHGF
-719 DYNNFHHGTP
+719 DYSKFHRGTP
-729 AVRAQLIKGGVN
+729 AERAQLIKGGVN
-741 FLIASEKA
+741 FLIAPDKS
-749 EDCKAFIK
+749 DVCKEFIK
-757 NASLLR
+757 NATLLR

-794 QNPGK
+794 QNPGGISK
-799 ITKRDINQRI
+799 KEINKRI
-809 ASLIAQS
+809 AALIEQS
-816 VKSDGVVN
+816 VQSDGVVN

-840 EEVRKMKEKN
+840 EEIRKMKEKN
-850 LALKLLENLLR
+850 LAAKMLEDLVR
-861 GRVRTLTRIN
+861 GVVRTMIRSN

-881 FGETLNRY
+881 FSETLNRY
-889 INGLLT
+889 VNGLIT

-900 QELLKMAQEMME
+900 QELLKLAQEMMD
-912 AEKQGNELGL
+912 AEKQGNALGL
-922 SKEEKAFYDALTR
+922 SNDEKAFYDALTR

-941 FYTNDQLVDLTKE
+941 FYTNEELVALTKE

-981 RRLLKK
+981 KRLLKQ
-987 YKYPPEEA
+987 YKYPPEDA
-995 EGAMNIV
+995 EDAMNTV
-1002 LKQCEQWVEN
+1002 LKQCEQWAEN
-1012 EENLNNDNQP
+1012 QEE
-1022 VGDVYLVEDE
+1022 
-1032 IIIEGKPKVISLYQ
+1032 
-1046 EYRED
+1046 
-1051 CVPLYT
+1051 
-1057 LRAACGY
+1057 
-1064 FEGGETPEEEGW
+1064 
-1076 IDASGNGFTPD
+1076 
-1087 PERHFAVHAKGNS
+1087 
-1100 MQPKIKDGDICIF
+1100 
-1113 EWYRAGSRNGEIVLT
+1113 
-1128 QCRDNDLEYGG
+1128 
-1139 RYTIKK
+1139 
-1145 YHSEKIY
+1145 
-1152 YEDGSWE
+1152 
-1159 HTKIELIPLNKDY
+1159 
-1172 EIIVLEDGVEYR
+1172 
-1184 TIGVLKCVL
+1184 

>member
-1 MVTRIFS
+1 MIFS

-16 IELFQSLEG
+16 IELFRELGFSY
-25 KQYRYEYGPDIVRDY
+25 KYGPDIQRDY
-40 TNPILDDVLQESLHR
+40 NNPLLDDVLQASLLR
-55 INPTLPFEAI
+55 INPTLPQSAI
-65 DDAIKKLHQIEGS
+65 EDAIKKLHLIEGS

-83 NFKFTQMLQYGIE
+83 NFKFTQMMQYGIE
-96 VQYTDAKHQL
+96 VTFTGSETSRSYQMEEEESVGMVKEALAHYGRENERVESLQGQ
-106 KTAIVNLIDYEHED
+106 KTRIVNLIDFEHPKR
-120 ENDFLVVNQYTV
+120 NDFLVVNQYTM

-153 IELKSPSREETDA
+153 VELKSPSREETDA

-175 YQKLIPSLFIYNAF
+175 YQKFIPSLFIYNAF

-227 KSVFTPKVLL
+227 KSVFTPKILL

-248 REGEYTKILA
+248 REVSYAKILA

-263 YAVEKAAI
+263 YAVEKAAQ
-271 RTEEAVKGDGKIG
+271 RTDEAVKGDGKIG

-299 FLAHHPKVQAMNPTI
+299 FLAHHPKVQQMNPTI
-314 VVVTD
+314 VVITD
-319 RNDLDEQLFGQF
+319 RNDLDEQLYGQF
-331 SRTVDF
+331 SRTAAF
-337 LRQRAVQCTSR
+337 LRQHAVQCTSR
-348 DAENDDTSLKAMLK
+348 NAEHDDTSLKALLK
-362 NRNSGGIIFTTMQ
+362 NRHSGGIIFTTMQ
-375 KFDDWDGALSER
+375 KFDDWDGALSDR
-387 QNIIVMTDEAHRG
+387 KNIIVMTDEAHRG

-469 PVYYESRVIKLKLDN
+469 PVYYESRVIKLKLNDA
-484 EVLAKIDAEYERL
+484 VLAQIDAEYDRL

-503 ETDLE
+503 EADLE
-508 ENKKEMSHMDELLGN
+508 ENKKEMSHMDALLGN
-523 NATINDLVKDI
+523 DATINDLVNDI
-534 ITHYEENRQYIC
+534 ITHYEDNRQYIC
-546 YGKAMIVAYSRPI
+546 CGKAMLVAYSRPI
-559 AMKIYKHIIELRPDW
+559 AMKIYKRILELRPEW
-574 TEKVKVVMTSGNKDP
+574 SEKVKVVMTSGNQDP

-596 GGKAYKKELAKKF
+596 GGKAYKKELARKF
-609 KDENDEMKIAIVVD
+609 KDENDPMKIAIVVD

-673 AAALKEAMKRYTK
+673 ASALKEAMKRYTK
-686 RDQDNYGNND
+686 RDRDNYGNND
-696 IKEKAYSEFKEK
+696 IKERAYSEFKEK

-719 DYNNFHHGTP
+719 DYSKFQHGSP
-729 AVRAQLIKGGVN
+729 AERAQLIKGAVN
-741 FLIASEKA
+741 FMIAPEKA
-749 EDCKAFIK
+749 DACKDFVK

-778 FEVSFMESVRI
+778 FEVSFMEAVRI
-789 LIIRL
+789 LIVRL
-794 QNPGK
+794 QKPGK
-799 ITKRDINQRI
+799 VSKKEINQRI
-809 ASLIAQS
+809 ATLIEQS
-816 VKSDGVVN
+816 VQSDGVVN

-850 LALKLLENLLR
+850 LAVKLLEDLLR
-861 GRVRTLTRIN
+861 GRVRTLTRSN
-871 IVTGE
+871 LVTGE

-881 FGETLNRY
+881 FSETLNRY

-900 QELLKMAQEMME
+900 QELLRMAQEMID
-912 AEKQGNELGL
+912 AEQQGNDLGL
-922 SKEEKAFYDALTR
+922 TNEEKAFYDALTR

-941 FYTNDQLVDLTKE
+941 FYSNEQLVSLTKD

-959 RKNRT
+959 RKNST

-981 RRLLKK
+981 KRLLKQ

-995 EGAMNIV
+995 EDAIAVV
-1002 LKQCEQWVEN
+1002 LKQCEQWAEN
-1012 EENLNNDNQP
+1012 Q
-1022 VGDVYLVEDE
+1022 DV
-1032 IIIEGKPKVISLYQ
+1032 
-1046 EYRED
+1046 
-1051 CVPLYT
+1051 
-1057 LRAACGY
+1057 A
-1064 FEGGETPEEEGW
+1064 
-1076 IDASGNGFTPD
+1076 
-1087 PERHFAVHAKGNS
+1087 
-1100 MQPKIKDGDICIF
+1100 
-1113 EWYRAGSRNGEIVLT
+1113 
-1128 QCRDNDLEYGG
+1128 
-1139 RYTIKK
+1139 
-1145 YHSEKIY
+1145 
-1152 YEDGSWE
+1152 
-1159 HTKIELIPLNKDY
+1159 
-1172 EIIVLEDGVEYR
+1172 
-1184 TIGVLKCVL
+1184 

>member
-1 MVTRIFS
+1 MNGYT
-8 EDTYEQAL
+8 ENEYEQAL
-16 IELFQSLEG
+16 IELFQSLEDG
-25 KQYRYEYGPDIVRDY
+25 QYRYVYGPDIERDY
-40 TNPILDDVLQESLHR
+40 SNPLLDDVLQASLQR
-55 INPTLPFEAI
+55 INPTLPASAI
-65 DDAIKKLHQIEGS
+65 DDAIRKLHQIEGS

-96 VQYTDAKHQL
+96 VQYTDEKHQV
-106 KTAIVNLIDYEHED
+106 KTKIVNLIDYEHEA
-120 ENDFLVVNQYTV
+120 ENDFLVVNQFTM

-175 YQKLIPSLFIYNAF
+175 YQKFIPSLFVYNAF

-196 LTKIGTVTAKED
+196 LTKIGTITAKED

-213 KQPTGEVADYDVAF
+213 KQPTGEVADYDTAF
-227 KSVFTPKVLL
+227 KAVFTPRVLL
-237 NLLKNYILFDV
+237 NLLKNYMLFDV
-248 REGEYTKILA
+248 REGSYAKILA

-263 YAVEKAAI
+263 YAVEKAALK
-271 RTEEAVKGDGKIG
+271 TEEAVKGDGKIG

-299 FLAHHPKVQAMNPTI
+299 FLAHHPKVQQMNPTI
-314 VVVTD
+314 VVITD
-319 RNDLDEQLFGQF
+319 RNDLDEQLYGQF
-331 SRTVDF
+331 SRTIDF
-337 LRQRAVQCTSR
+337 LRQRPVQCTSR
-348 DAENDDTSLKAMLK
+348 NAENDDTSLKAMLK

-375 KFDDWDGALSER
+375 KFDDWDGALSDR

-400 QYGMEEKIDTEGN
+400 QYGMEEKVDTEGN

-439 SDKDRDTREIFGDDI
+439 SDKDRDTREVFGDDI
-454 DVYDMTQAVNDGATR
+454 DVYDMTQAVKDGATR
-469 PVYYESRVIKLKLDN
+469 PVYYESRVIKLKLND
-484 EVLAKIDAEYERL
+484 EVLAQIDAEYDRL
-497 REEGAS
+497 RQEGAS
-503 ETDLE
+503 EEDLE
-508 ENKKEMSHMDELLGN
+508 ENKKEMSHMDALLGN
-523 NATINDLVKDI
+523 DATVNDLVTDI
-534 ITHYEENRQYIC
+534 IAHYEDNRQYVC
-546 YGKAMIVAYSRPI
+546 CGKAMIVAYSRPI
-559 AMKIYKHIIELRPDW
+559 AMKIYKRILELRPDW
-574 TEKVKVVMTSGNKDP
+574 TEKVKVVMTGGNQDP

-596 GGKAYKKELAKKF
+596 GSKAYKKELAKKF
-609 KDENDEMKIAIVVD
+609 KDENDPMKIAIVVD

-673 AAALKEAMKRYTK
+673 AAALKDAMKRYTK

-696 IKEKAYSEFKEK
+696 IKQKAYAEFKEK

-719 DYNNFHHGTP
+719 DYSHFYKGTP
-729 AVRAQLIKGGVN
+729 AERAQIIKGAVN
-741 FLIASEKA
+741 FLIAPEKA
-749 EDCKAFIK
+749 EACKEFVR
-757 NASLLR
+757 NGSLLR
-763 QAVTLCRSLLVEEER
+763 QAVTLCRSLLVEAER
-778 FEVSFMESVRI
+778 FEVSLMESVRI

-794 QNPGK
+794 QTPGK
-799 ITKRDINQRI
+799 VSKRDINQRS
-809 ASLIAQS
+809 AALIEQS
-816 VKSDGVVN
+816 VQSDGVVN
-824 LFDEQTEF
+824 IFDHEQTEF

-840 EEVRKMKEKN
+840 EEVKKMKEKN
-850 LALKLLENLLR
+850 LAAKLLEDLLR

-881 FGETLNRY
+881 FSETLNRY
-889 INGLLT
+889 VNGLIT

-900 QELLKMAQEMME
+900 QELLKMAQEMMD
-912 AEKQGNELGL
+912 AEQQGNALGL
-922 SKEEKAFYDALTR
+922 SNEEKAFYDALTR

-941 FYTNDQLVDLTKE
+941 FYSNDQLVEMTKE

-981 RRLLKK
+981 KRLLKK

-995 EGAMNIV
+995 EGAMNVV
-1002 LKQCEQWVEN
+1002 LKQCEQWADDEESHEMPQPQTKVRKAKEILLTPEGSMLKDVET
-1012 EENLNNDNQP
+1012 DDG
-1022 VGDVYLVEDE
+1022 VRRLVHNMMELY
-1032 IIIEGKPKVISLYQ
+1032 EGTTIMNIVVECQKEYQ
-1046 EYRED
+1046 ER
-1051 CVPLYT
+1051 
-1057 LRAACGY
+1057 Y
-1064 FEGGETPEEEGW
+1064 FCMKTNDWRHLIRDYVRMVTKRPELQEEEV
-1076 IDASGNGFTPD
+1076 F
-1087 PERHFAVHAKGNS
+1087 RFV
-1100 MQPKIKDGDICIF
+1100 M
-1113 EWYRAGSRNGEIVLT
+1113 AG
-1128 QCRDNDLEYGG
+1128 
-1139 RYTIKK
+1139 
-1145 YHSEKIY
+1145 
-1152 YEDGSWE
+1152 
-1159 HTKIELIPLNKDY
+1159 
-1172 EIIVLEDGVEYR
+1172 
-1184 TIGVLKCVL
+1184 

>member
-1 MVTRIFS
+1 MCFAETH
-8 EDTYEQAL
+8 YEKAILELMRDAL
-16 IELFQSLEG
+16 G
-25 KQYRYEYGPDIVRDY
+25 YDYVYGPDIVREY
-40 TNPILDDVLQESLHR
+40 SNPILDDILRESLQR
-55 INPTLPFEAI
+55 INPVLPLDAI
-65 DDAIKKLHQIEGS
+65 DDAIKRLHQIEGS

-83 NFKFTQMLQYGIE
+83 NFKFTQMMQYGVE

-120 ENDFLVVNQYTV
+120 ENNFLVVNQYTIH
-132 QELDTKRPD
+132 EHDTKRPD

-153 IELKSPSREETDA
+153 IELKSPSRENADA
-166 SEAYLQLRN
+166 SDAYLQLRN
-175 YQKLIPSLFIYNAF
+175 YQKFIPSLFIYNAF

-213 KQPTGEVADYDVAF
+213 KQPTGEVIDYDVAF
-227 KSVFTPKVLL
+227 KSVFAPKVLL
-237 NLLKNYILFDV
+237 NLLKNYTLFDV
-248 REGEYTKILA
+248 REGSYAKILA

-263 YAVEKAAI
+263 YAVEKAAA
-271 RTEEAVKGDGKIG
+271 RAEEAVKGNGKIG

-299 FLAHHPKVQAMNPTI
+299 FLAHHPKVQAMKPTI
-314 VVVTD
+314 VVITD
-319 RNDLDEQLFGQF
+319 RNDLDEQLYGQF
-331 SRTVDF
+331 SRTAAF
-337 LRQRAVQCTSR
+337 LRQNAVQCTSR
-348 DAENDDTSLKAMLK
+348 DAENDDTSLKALLK
-362 NRNSGGIIFTTMQ
+362 NRHSGGIFFTTMQ
-375 KFDDWDGALSER
+375 KFDDWDGALSDR

-400 QYGMEEKIDTEGN
+400 QYGMEERVDIEGN

-469 PVYYESRVIKLKLDN
+469 PVYYESRVIKLKLNDD
-484 EVLAKIDAEYERL
+484 VLAQIDAEYDKL
-497 REEGAS
+497 RDEGAS
-503 ETDLE
+503 EADLE
-508 ENKKEMSHMDELLGN
+508 ENKKEMSHMDALLGN
-523 NATINDLVKDI
+523 DATINDLVSDI
-534 ITHYEENRQYIC
+534 ITHYEDNRQHIC
-546 YGKAMIVAYSRPI
+546 CGKAMIVGYSRPI
-559 AMKIYKHIIELRPDW
+559 AMKIYKRILELRPDW

-640 KPMKDHNLMQAIA
+640 KPMRDHNLMQAIA

-686 RDQDNYGNND
+686 RDRDNYGNND

-708 LEICRDLLHGY
+708 LEICRDLLHGF
-719 DYNNFHHGTP
+719 DYSKFHRGTP
-729 AVRAQLIKGGVN
+729 AERAQLIKGGVN
-741 FLIASEKA
+741 FLIAPDKS
-749 EDCKAFIK
+749 DVCKEFIK
-757 NASLLR
+757 NATLLR

-794 QNPGK
+794 QNPGGISK
-799 ITKRDINQRI
+799 KEINKRI
-809 ASLIAQS
+809 AALIEQS
-816 VKSDGVVN
+816 VQSEGVVN

-840 EEVRKMKEKN
+840 EEIRKMKEKN
-850 LALKLLENLLR
+850 LAAKMLEDLVR
-861 GRVRTLTRIN
+861 GVVRTMIRSN

-881 FGETLNRY
+881 FSETLNRY
-889 INGLLT
+889 VNGLIT

-900 QELLKMAQEMME
+900 QELLKLAQEMMD
-912 AEKQGNELGL
+912 AEKQGNALGL
-922 SKEEKAFYDALTR
+922 SNDEKAFYDALTR

-941 FYTNDQLVDLTKE
+941 FYTNEELVALTKE

-981 RRLLKK
+981 KRLLKQ
-987 YKYPPEEA
+987 YKYPPEDA
-995 EGAMNIV
+995 EDAMNTV
-1002 LKQCEQWVEN
+1002 LKQCEQWAEN
-1012 EENLNNDNQP
+1012 QEE
-1022 VGDVYLVEDE
+1022 
-1032 IIIEGKPKVISLYQ
+1032 
-1046 EYRED
+1046 
-1051 CVPLYT
+1051 
-1057 LRAACGY
+1057 
-1064 FEGGETPEEEGW
+1064 
-1076 IDASGNGFTPD
+1076 
-1087 PERHFAVHAKGNS
+1087 
-1100 MQPKIKDGDICIF
+1100 
-1113 EWYRAGSRNGEIVLT
+1113 
-1128 QCRDNDLEYGG
+1128 
-1139 RYTIKK
+1139 
-1145 YHSEKIY
+1145 
-1152 YEDGSWE
+1152 
-1159 HTKIELIPLNKDY
+1159 
-1172 EIIVLEDGVEYR
+1172 
-1184 TIGVLKCVL
+1184 

>member
-1 MVTRIFS
+1 MYFS
-8 EDTYEQAL
+8 EDEFEQAL
-16 IELFQSLEG
+16 IELLRELGFNY
-25 KQYRYEYGPDIVRDY
+25 KYGPDIERDY
-40 TNPILDDVLQESLHR
+40 SNPLLDDVLQASLQR
-55 INPTLPFEAI
+55 INPTLPRSAI
-65 DDAIKKLHQIEGS
+65 EDAIKKLHQIEGA

-83 NFKFTQMLQYGIE
+83 NFKFTQMMQYGVE
-96 VQYTDAKHQL
+96 VTFTGSELPYDFQEEGEEPVLTLRETLSFYGRDNERVETQQGQ
-106 KTAIVNLIDYEHED
+106 KTRIVSLIDFEHPCR
-120 ENDFLVVNQYTV
+120 NDFLVVNQYTV
-132 QELDTKRPD
+132 QELATKRPD

-175 YQKLIPSLFIYNAF
+175 YQKFIPSLFIYNAF

-227 KSVFTPKVLL
+227 KSVFAPKILL

-248 REGEYTKILA
+248 REGSYAKILA

-263 YAVEKAAI
+263 YAVEKAAQ

-299 FLAHHPKVQAMNPTI
+299 FLAHHPKVQQMNPTI
-314 VVVTD
+314 VVITD
-319 RNDLDEQLFGQF
+319 RNDLDEQLYGQF
-331 SRTVDF
+331 SRTSAF
-337 LRQRAVQCTSR
+337 LRQHAVQCTSR
-348 DAENDDTSLKAMLK
+348 NAEGDDTSLKALLK
-362 NRNSGGIIFTTMQ
+362 NRHSGGIIFTTMQ
-375 KFDDWDGALSER
+375 KFDDWDGALSDR

-439 SDKDRDTREIFGDDI
+439 SDKDRDTREIFGADI

-469 PVYYESRVIKLKLDN
+469 PVYYESRVIKLKLND
-484 EVLAKIDAEYERL
+484 EVLAQIDAEYDRL

-503 ETDLE
+503 EADLE
-508 ENKKEMSHMDELLGN
+508 KNKKEMSHMDALLGN
-523 NATINDLVKDI
+523 DATINDLVNDI
-534 ITHYEENRQYIC
+534 ITHYEDNRQHIC
-546 YGKAMIVAYSRPI
+546 CGKAMIVAYSRPI
-559 AMKIYKHIIELRPDW
+559 AMKIYKRILELRPEW
-574 TEKVKVVMTSGNKDP
+574 IEKVKVVMTSGNQDP

-609 KDENDEMKIAIVVD
+609 KDENDPMKIAIVVD

-686 RDQDNYGNND
+686 RDRDNYGNND
-696 IKEKAYSEFKEK
+696 IKERAYSEFKER

-719 DYNNFHHGTP
+719 DYSKFHHGSP
-729 AVRAQLIKGGVN
+729 AERAQLIKGAVN
-741 FLIASEKA
+741 FMIAPEKA
-749 EDCKAFIK
+749 DACRDFVK
-757 NASLLR
+757 NASLLS

-794 QNPGK
+794 QRPGK
-799 ITKRDINQRI
+799 VSKKEINQRI
-809 ASLIAQS
+809 AALIEQS
-816 VKSDGVVN
+816 VHSDGVVN

-850 LALKLLENLLR
+850 LAVKLLEDLIR
-861 GRVRTLTRIN
+861 GRVRTLTRSN
-871 IVTGE
+871 LVTGE

-900 QELLKMAQEMME
+900 KELLKMAQEMMV
-912 AEKQGNELGL
+912 AEQQGNDLGL
-922 SKEEKAFYDALTR
+922 SNDEKAFYDALTR

-941 FYTNDQLVDLTKE
+941 FYSNEQLVSLTKD

-981 RRLLKK
+981 KRLLKK
-987 YKYPPEEA
+987 YKYPPEET
-995 EGAMNIV
+995 EDAMNIV
-1002 LKQCEQWVEN
+1002 LKQCEQWAEN
-1012 EENLNNDNQP
+1012 Q
-1022 VGDVYLVEDE
+1022 
-1032 IIIEGKPKVISLYQ
+1032 
-1046 EYRED
+1046 
-1051 CVPLYT
+1051 
-1057 LRAACGY
+1057 
-1064 FEGGETPEEEGW
+1064 
-1076 IDASGNGFTPD
+1076 
-1087 PERHFAVHAKGNS
+1087 
-1100 MQPKIKDGDICIF
+1100 DI
-1113 EWYRAGSRNGEIVLT
+1113 A
-1128 QCRDNDLEYGG
+1128 
-1139 RYTIKK
+1139 
-1145 YHSEKIY
+1145 
-1152 YEDGSWE
+1152 
-1159 HTKIELIPLNKDY
+1159 
-1172 EIIVLEDGVEYR
+1172 
-1184 TIGVLKCVL
+1184 

>member
-1 MVTRIFS
+1 MSAFS

-16 IELFQSLEG
+16 IELFQNLDG
-25 KQYRYEYGPDIVRDY
+25 KQFRYQYGPDIEREY
-40 TNPILDDVLQESLHR
+40 TNPILDDVLQESLQN
-55 INPTLPFEAI
+55 INPALPQCAI

-96 VQYTDAKHQL
+96 VQYTDNKHQV
-106 KTAIVNLIDYEHED
+106 KTAIVQLIDFDHED

-175 YQKLIPSLFIYNAF
+175 YQKFIPSLFIYNAF

-208 RYMEW
+208 RYMGW

-227 KSVFTPKVLL
+227 KSVFTPKILL

-248 REGEYTKILA
+248 REGSYAKILA

-263 YAVEKAAI
+263 YAVEKAAK
-271 RTEEAVKGDGKIG
+271 RAEEAVKGDGKIG

-299 FLAHHPKVQAMNPTI
+299 FLAHHPKVQTMNPTI
-314 VVVTD
+314 VVITD
-319 RNDLDEQLFGQF
+319 RNDLDEQLYGQF
-331 SRTVDF
+331 SRTATF
-337 LRQRAVQCTSR
+337 LRQHAVQCTSR
-348 DAENDDTSLKAMLK
+348 NAEGDDTSLKALLK
-362 NRNSGGIIFTTMQ
+362 NRHSGGIIFTTMQ
-375 KFDDWDGALSER
+375 KFDDWDGALSDR

-469 PVYYESRVIKLKLDN
+469 PVYYESRVIKLKLND
-484 EVLAKIDAEYERL
+484 EVLAQIDAEYDKL

-503 ETDLE
+503 EADLE
-508 ENKKEMSHMDELLGN
+508 DNKKEMSHMDALLGN
-523 NATINDLVKDI
+523 DATINDLVNDI
-534 ITHYEENRQYIC
+534 ITHYEDNRQHIC
-546 YGKAMIVAYSRPI
+546 CGKAMLVAYSRPI
-559 AMKIYKHIIELRPDW
+559 AMKIYKRILELRPEW

-609 KDENDEMKIAIVVD
+609 KDENDPMKIAIVVD

-673 AAALKEAMKRYTK
+673 AAALKDAMKRYTK
-686 RDQDNYGNND
+686 RDQNNYGNND

-719 DYNNFHHGTP
+719 DYSKFHHGSP
-729 AVRAQLIKGGVN
+729 AERAQLIKGAVN
-741 FLIASEKA
+741 FMIAPDKA
-749 EDCKAFIK
+749 DDCKDFIK

-763 QAVTLCRSLLVEEER
+763 QAVTLCRSLLIEEER

-794 QNPGK
+794 QSPGK
-799 ITKRDINQRI
+799 VTKKEINQRI
-809 ASLIAQS
+809 AALIEQS
-816 VKSDGVVN
+816 VTSDGVVN

-840 EEVRKMKEKN
+840 EEVKKMKEKN
-850 LALKLLENLLR
+850 LAAKLLEDLLR
-861 GRVRTLTRIN
+861 GRVRSLTRSN
-871 IVTGE
+871 LVTGE

-881 FGETLNRY
+881 FSETLNRY

-900 QELLKMAQEMME
+900 QELLKMAQEMMD
-912 AEKQGNELGL
+912 AEQQGNDLGL
-922 SKEEKAFYDALTR
+922 SNEEKAFYDALTR

-941 FYTNDQLVDLTKE
+941 FYSNEQLVSLTKD

-981 RRLLKK
+981 KRLLKQ

-995 EGAMNIV
+995 EDAMNVV
-1002 LKQCEQWVEN
+1002 LKQCEQWAEN
-1012 EENLNNDNQP
+1012 Q
-1022 VGDVYLVEDE
+1022 DV
-1032 IIIEGKPKVISLYQ
+1032 
-1046 EYRED
+1046 
-1051 CVPLYT
+1051 
-1057 LRAACGY
+1057 A
-1064 FEGGETPEEEGW
+1064 
-1076 IDASGNGFTPD
+1076 
-1087 PERHFAVHAKGNS
+1087 
-1100 MQPKIKDGDICIF
+1100 
-1113 EWYRAGSRNGEIVLT
+1113 
-1128 QCRDNDLEYGG
+1128 
-1139 RYTIKK
+1139 
-1145 YHSEKIY
+1145 
-1152 YEDGSWE
+1152 
-1159 HTKIELIPLNKDY
+1159 
-1172 EIIVLEDGVEYR
+1172 
-1184 TIGVLKCVL
+1184 

>member
-1 MVTRIFS
+1 MAIFS

-16 IELFQSLEG
+16 IELFQNLEG
-25 KQYRYEYGPDIVRDY
+25 GLYRYKYGPDIERDY
-40 TNPILDDVLQESLHR
+40 SNPILDDVLQESLQR
-55 INPTLPFEAI
+55 INPTLPMSAI
-65 DDAIKKLHQIEGS
+65 DDAVRKLHQIEGS

-96 VQYTDAKHQL
+96 VTFNETERNVFCVGEEMAHYGRDNERVELSMKE
-106 KTAIVNLIDYEHED
+106 KTRVVRLIDYD
-120 ENDFLVVNQYTV
+120 NPAGNDFLVVNQYTV
-132 QELDTKRPD
+132 QEHDTKRPD
-141 IVVFVNG
+141 MVVFVNG

-227 KSVFTPKVLL
+227 RSVFTPKVLL
-237 NLLKNYILFDV
+237 NLLKNYMLFDV
-248 REGEYTKILA
+248 REGGYAKILA

-263 YAVEKAAI
+263 YAVEKAAV
-271 RTEEAVKGDGKIG
+271 RAEEAVKGDGKIG

-319 RNDLDEQLFGQF
+319 RNDLDEQLYGQF
-331 SRTVDF
+331 SRSADF
-337 LRQRAVQCTSR
+337 LRQHAVQCTSR
-348 DAENDDTSLKAMLK
+348 NAEGDDTSLKALLK
-362 NRNSGGIIFTTMQ
+362 NRHSGGIIFTTMQ
-375 KFDDWDGALSER
+375 KFDDWDGSLSDR
-387 QNIIVMTDEAHRG
+387 SNIIVMTDEAHRG

-469 PVYYESRVIKLKLDN
+469 PVYYESRVIKLKLND
-484 EVLAKIDAEYERL
+484 EVLAQIDAEYDRL

-503 ETDLE
+503 EADLE
-508 ENKKEMSHMDELLGN
+508 ENKKEMSHMDALLGN
-523 NATINDLVKDI
+523 DATINDLVNDI
-534 ITHYEENRQYIC
+534 ITHYEDHRQHIC
-546 YGKAMIVAYSRPI
+546 CGKAMLVAYSRPI
-559 AMKIYKHIIELRPDW
+559 AMKIYKRILELRPEW

-589 EEWADII
+589 EEWTDII

-609 KDENDEMKIAIVVD
+609 KDEDDPMKIAIVVD

-673 AAALKEAMKRYTK
+673 AAALRDAMKRYTK
-686 RDQDNYGNND
+686 RDQNNYGNND

-719 DYNNFHHGTP
+719 DYGRFHKGSPTE
-729 AVRAQLIKGGVN
+729 RAQLIKGAVN
-741 FLIASEKA
+741 FLIAPEKA
-749 EDCKAFIK
+749 ETCKVFIK

-763 QAVTLCRSLLVEEER
+763 QAVTLCRSLLIEEER

-789 LIIRL
+789 LIVRL
-794 QNPGK
+794 QSPGK
-799 ITKRDINQRI
+799 VTKKEINQRI
-809 ASLIAQS
+809 AALIEQS
-816 VKSDGVVN
+816 VQSDGVVN
-824 LFDEQTEF
+824 LFDEKTEF

-840 EEVRKMKEKN
+840 EEVKKMKEKN
-850 LALKLLENLLR
+850 LAAKLLEDLLR
-861 GRVRTLTRIN
+861 GRVRSMSRSNL
-871 IVTGE
+871 VTGE
-876 LFSNR
+876 LFSDR
-881 FGETLNRY
+881 FSETLNRY
-889 INGLLT
+889 VNGLLT

-900 QELLKMAQEMME
+900 QELLKMAQEMVD
-912 AEKQGNELGL
+912 AEQQGNDLGL

-941 FYTNDQLVDLTKE
+941 FYSNEQLVALTKD

-959 RKNRT
+959 RRNRT

-981 RRLLKK
+981 KRLLKQ

-995 EGAMNIV
+995 EDAMNTV
-1002 LKQCEQWVEN
+1002 LEQCEQWVEN
-1012 EENLNNDNQP
+1012 
-1022 VGDVYLVEDE
+1022 
-1032 IIIEGKPKVISLYQ
+1032 Q
-1046 EYRED
+1046 E
-1051 CVPLYT
+1051 
-1057 LRAACGY
+1057 
-1064 FEGGETPEEEGW
+1064 
-1076 IDASGNGFTPD
+1076 
-1087 PERHFAVHAKGNS
+1087 
-1100 MQPKIKDGDICIF
+1100 
-1113 EWYRAGSRNGEIVLT
+1113 
-1128 QCRDNDLEYGG
+1128 
-1139 RYTIKK
+1139 
-1145 YHSEKIY
+1145 
-1152 YEDGSWE
+1152 
-1159 HTKIELIPLNKDY
+1159 
-1172 EIIVLEDGVEYR
+1172 
-1184 TIGVLKCVL
+1184 